1 MKSKV
6 YILIALSLALMVTMA
21 KGGAYVF
28 SPASVLATGKWVKV
42 ETRQAGIYELSHTR
56 LAEMGFSNPD
66 KVSVYGSGGIQMPD
80 RLVQNGR
87 NSVHDDLRQ
96 IPVIHKNGKLYFYA
110 RGLREPVLGSSGFES
125 NSLNIYSQTGHY
137 FLTDSGPAMTLTEP
151 NDVSS
156 FMENAADR
164 SKGYDWRIHEDDR
177 MHGHYKYGNEF
188 WECAL
193 SEGNTLTWNLPVS
206 CMALQSECSTLSR
219 IVYMQTK
226 SGASYN
232 MTMRLGNNNHPASYT
247 GGSTGSS
254 DLLGVP
260 VLIRTNSF
268 TLPKASSVSVGVSLN
283 SSNTDLFYDW
293 TLLTYT
299 KDISMAGTDMVQ
311 ERLYLRPAAQDTG
324 NGYVRIPSGSIVLD
338 VTDPFQPF
346 ALPANAGKAYFKESA
361 VDRTLL
367 AFNPSNS
374 QLIPEN
380 PVNVANQ
387 NLHGLQHQ
395 KYEFLIV
402 AVPEMLEYAEQIA
415 RLHRDHDKI
424 NVAVVTTEQIYNEF
438 SSGNQDPVAVRMLVK
453 LMYES
458 QDNALKNVLLVGPVN
473 SETRGIQVKSTY
485 RYPIIGIQEGGIYSS
500 REPAIVF
507 DYYGNTSDNLLPT
520 QLSGMTVQTGVGVLP
535 IYTETDGERIVSKI
549 KRYLTFIDSDD
560 FAWYVNETITASCTG
575 DDHLHND
582 QAARLGSNL
591 QNYINTATGGR
602 VRNNNFAQEFYSQNS
617 QAPIYT
623 DMLENGK
630 LLSFYVGH
638 AGQSSLSVFYSA
650 PNFARLR
657 NKLPFFMMFA
667 GCDLTVPD
675 YGGRHL
681 GQQVVTDYDNA
692 LIGSFCSTRTAW
704 ASENFN
710 LADYFTKAL
719 FKDRNNNPLARP
731 RTIGEAYAQAKSSIN
746 GANKLVY
753 IYVGDPALTI
763 PLPTRSMECRLTGN
777 LTAYRPGDVV
787 TLSGSIAA
795 KDGDAPFNGKAV
807 LKICQPDQIR
817 SSLTDPAYKLTFQAD
832 LISSVHVSVKDGV
845 FTARIPLSGA
855 VESFMS
861 HDGAASSLN
870 LYVGA
875 YDPSQRLSAAT
886 LVKVPMM
893 KKDEVRT
900 EIPAPGQTD
909 TQAPMVTAEYDAASM
924 SLNVAVS
931 DDVAVIPGVGGA
943 SGLSMRVDNN
953 AITTEAVQ
961 SDDICGTADYETG
974 YFVGHLAD
982 GEHTLTYSARD
993 MAGNATETKTLR
1005 FTISRDNAATLL
1017 STERS
1022 YGIDS
1027 MRFIPVAGTSG
1038 MQLIVMNSDGRI
1050 VFTED
1055 NVEGPV
1061 DWDCSEL
1068 PAGTYTATLRAP
1080 DHRTIRSNTV
1090 TFTLID

>member
-6 YILIALSLALMVTMA
+6 YILIALAVALAADMA
-21 KGGAYVF
+21 HGGAYVF
-28 SPASVLATGKWVKV
+28 SPASALATGKWVKV
-42 ETRQAGIYELSHTR
+42 ETRQAGIYELSHAR

-87 NSVHDDLRQ
+87 NAVSDDLRQ
-96 IPVIHKNGKLYFYA
+96 VPVIHKNGKLYFYA

-125 NSLNIYSQTGHY
+125 NSLNIYSDTGHY
-137 FLTDSGPAMTLTEP
+137 FLTDSGQAMTLTEP
-151 NDVSS
+151 DDASS
-156 FMENAADR
+156 LMENAADR
-164 SKGYDWRIHEDDR
+164 SKGYDWRVHEEDR
-177 MHGHYKYGNEF
+177 MHGHQNYGNEF

-193 SEGNTLTWNLPVS
+193 SEGNTLTWNMPVS

-232 MTMRLGNNNHPASYT
+232 MTMRLGSNNHPSSYT

-268 TLPKASSVSVGVSLN
+268 TLPKASSVSVGVRLN

-299 KDISMAGTDMVQ
+299 KDMSMAGRDMVQ
-311 ERLYLRPAAQDTG
+311 ERLYLRPSAQDTD

-346 ALPANAGKAYFKESA
+346 VLPANAGKAYFKESD

-374 QLIPEN
+374 QLMPEN

-415 RLHRDHDKI
+415 RLHRNHDKI
-424 NVAVVTTEQIYNEF
+424 NVTVVTTEQIYNEF
-438 SSGNQDPVAVRMLVK
+438 SSGNQDPVAVRMMVK
-453 LMYES
+453 MMYES

-473 SETRGIQVKSTY
+473 SETRGIRVKSTY

-520 QLSGMTVQTGVGVLP
+520 QLSGMTMQTGVGVLP
-535 IYTETDGERIVSKI
+535 IYTATDGERVVSKI
-549 KRYLTFIDSDD
+549 KKYLTFIDSDD

-591 QNYINTATGGR
+591 QNYIRTATGGCL
-602 VRNNNFAQEFYSQNS
+602 RNNNFAQEFYTKNS
-617 QAPIYT
+617 QTPVYV
-623 DMLENGK
+623 DMLESGK
-630 LLSFYVGH
+630 LMSYYIGH
-638 AGQSSLSVFYSA
+638 ARYDMTHICPGPEYA
-650 PNFARLR
+650 KLR

-667 GCDLTVPD
+667 GCDLTIPD
-675 YGGRHL
+675 YGDTHL
-681 GQQVVTDYDNA
+681 GTEIVTRFDNA

-710 LADYFTKAL
+710 LADIFSKAL
-719 FKDRNNNPLARP
+719 FRDRSNNPLARP
-731 RTIGEAYAQAKSSIN
+731 RTIGEAYAQAKSSLN

-753 IYVGDPALTI
+753 IYIGDPALTI
-763 PLPTRSMECRLTGN
+763 PLPTRSMECELTGN
-777 LTAYRPGDVV
+777 LSAYRSGDVL

-795 KDGDAPFNGKAV
+795 NDGDAPFNGRAV
-807 LKICQPDQIR
+807 LKLCQPDQIR
-817 SSLTDPAYKLTFQAD
+817 TSLTDPAYKLTFQAD
-832 LISSVHVSVKDGV
+832 LISSANVSVKDGV
-845 FTARIPLSGA
+845 FTARIPLSRA

-861 HDGAASSLN
+861 HDGAVSNLN
-870 LYVGA
+870 LYISA

-909 TQAPMVTAEYDAASM
+909 TQAPTVTAEYDAASM

-931 DDVAVIPGVGGA
+931 DNVAVIPGVGGA
-943 SGLSMRVDNN
+943 SGLSMRIDNGD
-953 AITTEAVQ
+953 ISTEALQ
-961 SDDICGTADYETG
+961 SDDICGTAHYETG

-993 MAGNATETKTLR
+993 MAGNVTDTKTLR
-1005 FTISRDNAATLL
+1005 FTVSRDNTANLL
-1017 STERS
+1017 STSRS

-1027 MRFIPVAGTSG
+1027 MRFIPESGTAG

-1055 NVEGPV
+1055 NVDGPV
-1061 DWDCSEL
+1061 DWDCSDL

-1080 DHRTIRSNTV
+1080 DHRTVRCNTV

>member
-6 YILIALSLALMVTMA
+6 YILIALAVALAADMA
-21 KGGAYVF
+21 HGGAYVF
-28 SPASVLATGKWVKV
+28 SPASALATGKWVKV
-42 ETRQAGIYELSHTR
+42 ETRQAGIYELSHAR

-87 NSVHDDLRQ
+87 NAVSDDLRQ
-96 IPVIHKNGKLYFYA
+96 VPVIHKNGKLYFYA

-125 NSLNIYSQTGHY
+125 NSLNIYSDTGHY
-137 FLTDSGPAMTLTEP
+137 FLTDSGQAMTLTEP
-151 NDVSS
+151 DDASS
-156 FMENAADR
+156 LMENAADR
-164 SKGYDWRIHEDDR
+164 SKGYDWRVHEEDR
-177 MHGHYKYGNEF
+177 MHGHHNYGNEF
-188 WECAL
+188 WECPL
-193 SEGNTLTWNLPVS
+193 SEGNTLTWNMPVS
-206 CMALQSECSTLSR
+206 CMALESECSTLSR

-232 MTMRLGNNNHPASYT
+232 MTMRLGSNNHPSSYT

-254 DLLGVP
+254 ELLGVP

-268 TLPKASSVSVGVSLN
+268 TLPKASSVSVGVRLN

-299 KDISMAGTDMVQ
+299 KDLSMAGRDMVQ
-311 ERLYLRPAAQDTG
+311 ERLYLRPSAQDTD

-338 VTDPFQPF
+338 VTDPFKPF
-346 ALPANAGKAYFKESA
+346 VLPANAGKAYFKESA

-374 QLIPEN
+374 QLMPEN

-415 RLHRDHDKI
+415 RLHRNHDKI

-453 LMYES
+453 MMYES
-458 QDNALKNVLLVGPVN
+458 QGNALKNVLLVGPVN

-485 RYPIIGIQEGGIYSS
+485 RYPIIGIQEGGIYSN

-520 QLSGMTVQTGVGVLP
+520 QFSGMTMQTGVGVLP
-535 IYTETDGERIVSKI
+535 IYTATDGERVVSKI
-549 KRYLTFIDSDD
+549 KKYLTFIDSDD

-582 QAARLGSNL
+582 QATRLGSNL
-591 QNYINTATGGR
+591 QNYIRTATGGCL
-602 VRNNNFAQEFYSQNS
+602 RNNNFAQEFYTKNS
-617 QAPIYT
+617 QTPVYV
-623 DMLENGK
+623 DMLESGK
-630 LLSFYVGH
+630 LMSYYIGH
-638 AGQSSLSVFYSA
+638 ARYDMTHICPGPEYA
-650 PNFARLR
+650 KLR

-667 GCDLTVPD
+667 GCDLTIPD
-675 YGGRHL
+675 YGDTHL
-681 GQQVVTDYDNA
+681 GTEIVTRFDNA

-710 LADYFTKAL
+710 LADSFSKAL
-719 FKDRNNNPLARP
+719 FRDRSNKPLARS
-731 RTIGEAYAQAKSSIN
+731 RTIGEAYAQAKSSLN
-746 GANKLVY
+746 GTNKLVY

-763 PLPTRSMECRLTGN
+763 PLPTRSMECELTGN
-777 LTAYRPGDVV
+777 LSAYRSGDVL

-795 KDGDAPFNGKAV
+795 NDGDAPFNGRAV

-832 LISSVHVSVKDGV
+832 LISSANVSVKDGV
-845 FTARIPLSGA
+845 FTARIPLSRA

-861 HDGAASSLN
+861 HDGAISNLN
-870 LYVGA
+870 LYIGA

-893 KKDEVRT
+893 KAGEVRT
-900 EIPAPGQTD
+900 EIPAPDQTD
-909 TQAPMVTAEYDAASM
+909 TQAPTVTAEYDEASM

-943 SGLSMRVDNN
+943 TGLNMRIDNSD
-953 AITTEAVQ
+953 ISTEALQ
-961 SDDICGTADYETG
+961 SDDICGTAHYETG

-993 MAGNATETKTLR
+993 MAGNVTDTKTLR
-1005 FTISRDNAATLL
+1005 FTVSRDNTANLL
-1017 STERS
+1017 STSRS

-1027 MRFIPVAGTSG
+1027 MRFIPESGTAG

-1055 NVEGPV
+1055 NVDGPV
-1061 DWDCSEL
+1061 DWDCSDL

-1080 DHRTIRSNTV
+1080 DHRTVRCNTV

>member
-6 YILIALSLALMVTMA
+6 YILIALAVALAADMA
-21 KGGAYVF
+21 HGGAYVF
-28 SPASVLATGKWVKV
+28 SPASALATGKWVKV
-42 ETRQAGIYELSHTR
+42 ETRQAGIYELSHAR

-87 NSVHDDLRQ
+87 NAVSDDLRQ
-96 IPVIHKNGKLYFYA
+96 VPVIHKNGKLYFYA

-125 NSLNIYSQTGHY
+125 NSLNIYSDTGHY
-137 FLTDSGPAMTLTEP
+137 FLTDSGQAMTLTEP
-151 NDVSS
+151 DDASS
-156 FMENAADR
+156 LMENAADR
-164 SKGYDWRIHEDDR
+164 SKGYDWRVHEEDR
-177 MHGHYKYGNEF
+177 MHGHHNYGNEF
-188 WECAL
+188 WECPL
-193 SEGNTLTWNLPVS
+193 SEGNTLTWNMPVS

-232 MTMRLGNNNHPASYT
+232 MTMRLGSNNHPSSYT

-254 DLLGVP
+254 ELLGVP

-268 TLPKASSVSVGVSLN
+268 TLPKASSVSVGVRLN

-299 KDISMAGTDMVQ
+299 KDMSMAGRDMVQ
-311 ERLYLRPAAQDTG
+311 ERLYLRPSAQDTD

-346 ALPANAGKAYFKESA
+346 VLPANAGKAYFKESA

-374 QLIPEN
+374 QLMPEN

-415 RLHRDHDKI
+415 RLHRNHDKI
-424 NVAVVTTEQIYNEF
+424 NVTVVTTEQIYNEF
-438 SSGNQDPVAVRMLVK
+438 SSGNQDPVAVRMMVK
-453 LMYES
+453 MMYES

-473 SETRGIQVKSTY
+473 SETRGIRVKSTY

-520 QLSGMTVQTGVGVLP
+520 QLSGMTMQTGVGVLP
-535 IYTETDGERIVSKI
+535 IYTATDGERVVSKI
-549 KRYLTFIDSDD
+549 KKYLTFIDSDD

-591 QNYINTATGGR
+591 QNYIRTATGGCL
-602 VRNNNFAQEFYSQNS
+602 RNNNFAQEFYTKNS
-617 QAPIYT
+617 QTPVYV
-623 DMLENGK
+623 DMLESGK
-630 LLSFYVGH
+630 LMSYYIGH
-638 AGQSSLSVFYSA
+638 ARYDMTHICPGPEYA
-650 PNFARLR
+650 KLR

-667 GCDLTVPD
+667 GCDLTIPD
-675 YGGRHL
+675 YGDTHL
-681 GQQVVTDYDNA
+681 GTEIVTRFDNA

-710 LADYFTKAL
+710 LADSFSKAL
-719 FKDRNNNPLARP
+719 FRDRSNKPLARS
-731 RTIGEAYAQAKSSIN
+731 RTIGEAYAQAKSSLN
-746 GANKLVY
+746 GTNKLVY

-763 PLPTRSMECRLTGN
+763 PLPTRSMECELTGN
-777 LTAYRPGDVV
+777 LSAYRSGDVL

-795 KDGDAPFNGKAV
+795 NDGDAPFNGRAV

-832 LISSVHVSVKDGV
+832 LISSANVSVKDGV
-845 FTARIPLSGA
+845 FTARIPLSRA

-861 HDGAASSLN
+861 HDGAISNLN
-870 LYVGA
+870 LYIGA

-893 KKDEVRT
+893 KAGEVRT
-900 EIPAPGQTD
+900 EIPAPDQTD
-909 TQAPMVTAEYDAASM
+909 TQAPTVTAEYDEASM

-943 SGLSMRVDNN
+943 TGLNMRIDNSD
-953 AITTEAVQ
+953 ISTEALQ
-961 SDDICGTADYETG
+961 SDDICGTAHYETG

-993 MAGNATETKTLR
+993 MAGNVTDTKTLR
-1005 FTISRDNAATLL
+1005 FTVSRNNTANLL
-1017 STERS
+1017 STSRS

-1027 MRFIPVAGTSG
+1027 MRFIPESGTAG

-1055 NVEGPV
+1055 NVDGPV
-1061 DWDCSEL
+1061 DWDCSDL

-1080 DHRTIRSNTV
+1080 DHRTVRCNTV

>member
-6 YILIALSLALMVTMA
+6 YILIALAVALAADMA
-21 KGGAYVF
+21 HGGAYVF
-28 SPASVLATGKWVKV
+28 SPASALATGKWVKV
-42 ETRQAGIYELSHTR
+42 ETRQAGIYELSHAR

-87 NSVHDDLRQ
+87 NAVSDDLRQ
-96 IPVIHKNGKLYFYA
+96 VPVIHKNGKLYFYA

-125 NSLNIYSQTGHY
+125 NSLNIYSDTGHY
-137 FLTDSGPAMTLTEP
+137 FLTDSGQAMTLTEP
-151 NDVSS
+151 DDASS
-156 FMENAADR
+156 LMENAADR
-164 SKGYDWRIHEDDR
+164 SKGYDWRVHEEDR
-177 MHGHYKYGNEF
+177 MHGHHNYGNEF
-188 WECAL
+188 WECPL
-193 SEGNTLTWNLPVS
+193 SEGNTLTWNMPVS

-232 MTMRLGNNNHPASYT
+232 MTMRLGSNNHPSSYT

-254 DLLGVP
+254 ELLGVP

-268 TLPKASSVSVGVSLN
+268 TLPKASSVSVGVRLN

-299 KDISMAGTDMVQ
+299 KDLSMAGRDMVQ
-311 ERLYLRPAAQDTG
+311 ERLYLRPSAQDTD

-346 ALPANAGKAYFKESA
+346 VLPANAGKAYFKESA

-374 QLIPEN
+374 QLMPEN

-415 RLHRDHDKI
+415 RLHRNHDKI
-424 NVAVVTTEQIYNEF
+424 NVTVVTTEQIYNEF
-438 SSGNQDPVAVRMLVK
+438 SSGNQDPVAVRMMVK
-453 LMYES
+453 MMYES

-473 SETRGIQVKSTY
+473 SETRGIRVKSTY
-485 RYPIIGIQEGGIYSS
+485 RYPIIGIQEGGIYSN

-520 QLSGMTVQTGVGVLP
+520 QFSGMTMQTGVGVLP
-535 IYTETDGERIVSKI
+535 IYTATDGERVVSKI
-549 KRYLTFIDSDD
+549 KKYLTFIDSDD

-591 QNYINTATGGR
+591 QNYIRTATGGCL
-602 VRNNNFAQEFYSQNS
+602 RNNNFAQEFYTKNS
-617 QAPIYT
+617 QTPVYV
-623 DMLENGK
+623 DMLESGK
-630 LLSFYVGH
+630 LMSYYIGH
-638 AGQSSLSVFYSA
+638 ARYDMTHICPGPEYA
-650 PNFARLR
+650 KLR

-667 GCDLTVPD
+667 GCDLTIPD
-675 YGGRHL
+675 YGDTHL
-681 GQQVVTDYDNA
+681 GTEIVTRFDNA

-710 LADYFTKAL
+710 LADSFSKAL
-719 FKDRNNNPLARP
+719 FRDRSNNPLARP
-731 RTIGEAYAQAKSSIN
+731 RTIGEAYAQAKSSLN
-746 GANKLVY
+746 GTNKLVY

-763 PLPTRSMECRLTGN
+763 PLPTRSMECELTGN
-777 LTAYRPGDVV
+777 LSAYRSGDVL

-795 KDGDAPFNGKAV
+795 NDGDAPFNGRAV

-832 LISSVHVSVKDGV
+832 LISSANVSVKDGV
-845 FTARIPLSGA
+845 FTARIPLSRA

-861 HDGAASSLN
+861 HDGAISNLN
-870 LYVGA
+870 LYIGA

-893 KKDEVRT
+893 KAGEVRT
-900 EIPAPGQTD
+900 ETPAPDQTD
-909 TQAPMVTAEYDAASM
+909 TQAPTVTAEYDEASM

-943 SGLSMRVDNN
+943 TGLNMRIDNSD
-953 AITTEAVQ
+953 ISTEALQ
-961 SDDICGTADYETG
+961 SDDICGTAHYETG

-993 MAGNATETKTLR
+993 MAGNVTDTKTLR
-1005 FTISRDNAATLL
+1005 FTVSRDNTANLL
-1017 STERS
+1017 STSRS

-1027 MRFIPVAGTSG
+1027 MRFIPESGTAG

-1055 NVEGPV
+1055 NVDGPV
-1061 DWDCSEL
+1061 DWDCSDL

-1080 DHRTIRSNTV
+1080 DHRTVRCNTV

>member
-6 YILIALSLALMVTMA
+6 YILIALAVALAADMA
-21 KGGAYVF
+21 HGGAYVF
-28 SPASVLATGKWVKV
+28 SPASALATGKWVKV
-42 ETRQAGIYELSHTR
+42 ETRQAGIYELSHAR

-87 NSVHDDLRQ
+87 NAVSDDLRQ
-96 IPVIHKNGKLYFYA
+96 VPVIHKNGKLYFYA

-125 NSLNIYSQTGHY
+125 NSLNIYSDTGHY
-137 FLTDSGPAMTLTEP
+137 FLTDSGQAMTLTEP
-151 NDVSS
+151 DDASS
-156 FMENAADR
+156 LMENAADR
-164 SKGYDWRIHEDDR
+164 SKGYDWRVHEEDR
-177 MHGHYKYGNEF
+177 MHGHHNYGNEF

-193 SEGNTLTWNLPVS
+193 SEGNTLTWNMPVS

-232 MTMRLGNNNHPASYT
+232 MTMRLGSNNHPSSYT

-254 DLLGVP
+254 ELLGVP

-268 TLPKASSVSVGVSLN
+268 TLPKASSVSVGVRLN

-299 KDISMAGTDMVQ
+299 KDLSMAGSDMVQ
-311 ERLYLRPAAQDTG
+311 ERLYLRPSAQDTD

-346 ALPANAGKAYFKESA
+346 VLPANAGKAYFKESA

-374 QLIPEN
+374 QLLPEN

-387 NLHGLQHQ
+387 NLHGLQNQ

-402 AVPEMLEYAEQIA
+402 AVPKMLEYAEQIA
-415 RLHRDHDKI
+415 RLHRDHDRI

-453 LMYES
+453 MMYES
-458 QDNALKNVLLVGPVN
+458 QGNALKNVLLVGPVN

-485 RYPIIGIQEGGIYSS
+485 RYPIIGIQEGGIYSN

-520 QLSGMTVQTGVGVLP
+520 QFSGMTMQTGVGVLP
-535 IYTETDGERIVSKI
+535 IYTATDGERVVSKI
-549 KRYLTFIDSDD
+549 KKYLTFIDSDD

-591 QNYINTATGGR
+591 QNYIRTATGGCL
-602 VRNNNFAQEFYSQNS
+602 RNNNFAQEFYTKNS
-617 QAPIYT
+617 QTPVYV
-623 DMLENGK
+623 DMLESGK
-630 LLSFYVGH
+630 LMSYYIGH
-638 AGQSSLSVFYSA
+638 ARYDMTHICPGPEYA
-650 PNFARLR
+650 KLR

-667 GCDLTVPD
+667 GCDLTIPD
-675 YGGRHL
+675 YGDTHL
-681 GQQVVTDYDNA
+681 GTEIVTRFDNA

-710 LADYFTKAL
+710 LADSFSKAL
-719 FKDRNNNPLARP
+719 FRDRSNKPLARS
-731 RTIGEAYAQAKSSIN
+731 RTIGEAYAQAKSSLN
-746 GANKLVY
+746 GTNKLVY

-763 PLPTRSMECRLTGN
+763 PLPTRSMECELTGN
-777 LTAYRPGDVV
+777 LSAYRSGDVL

-795 KDGDAPFNGKAV
+795 NDGDAPFNGRAV

-832 LISSVHVSVKDGV
+832 LISSANVSVKDGV
-845 FTARIPLSGA
+845 FTARIPLSRA

-861 HDGAASSLN
+861 HDGAISNLN
-870 LYVGA
+870 LYIGA

-893 KKDEVRT
+893 KAGEVRT
-900 EIPAPGQTD
+900 ETPAPDQTD
-909 TQAPMVTAEYDAASM
+909 TQAPTVTAEYDEASM

-943 SGLSMRVDNN
+943 TGLNMRIDNSD
-953 AITTEAVQ
+953 ISTEALQ
-961 SDDICGTADYETG
+961 SDDICGTAHYETG

-993 MAGNATETKTLR
+993 MAGNVTDTKTLR
-1005 FTISRDNAATLL
+1005 FTVSRDNTANLL
-1017 STERS
+1017 STSRS

-1027 MRFIPVAGTSG
+1027 MRFIPESGTDG

-1055 NVEGPV
+1055 NVDGPV
-1061 DWDCSEL
+1061 DWDCSDL

-1080 DHRTIRSNTV
+1080 DHRTVRCNTV

>member
-6 YILIALSLALMVTMA
+6 YILIALAVALAADMA
-21 KGGAYVF
+21 HGGAYVF
-28 SPASVLATGKWVKV
+28 SPASALATGKWVKV
-42 ETRQAGIYELSHTR
+42 ETRQAGIYELSHAR

-87 NSVHDDLRQ
+87 NAVSDDLRQ
-96 IPVIHKNGKLYFYA
+96 VPVIHKNGKLYFYA

-125 NSLNIYSQTGHY
+125 NSLNIYSDTGHY
-137 FLTDSGPAMTLTEP
+137 FLTDSGQAMTLTEP
-151 NDVSS
+151 DDASS
-156 FMENAADR
+156 LMENAADR
-164 SKGYDWRIHEDDR
+164 SKGYDWRVHEEDR
-177 MHGHYKYGNEF
+177 MHGHHNYGNEF

-193 SEGNTLTWNLPVS
+193 SEGNTLTWNMPVS

-232 MTMRLGNNNHPASYT
+232 MTMRLGSNNHPSSYT

-254 DLLGVP
+254 VLLGVP

-268 TLPKASSVSVGVSLN
+268 TLPKASSVSVGVRLN

-299 KDISMAGTDMVQ
+299 KDLSMAGMDMVQ
-311 ERLYLRPAAQDTG
+311 ERLYLRPSAQDTD

-346 ALPANAGKAYFKESA
+346 VLPANAGKAYFKESA

-374 QLIPEN
+374 QLMPEN

-415 RLHRDHDKI
+415 RLHRNHDKI
-424 NVAVVTTEQIYNEF
+424 NVTVVTTEQIYNEF
-438 SSGNQDPVAVRMLVK
+438 SSGNQDPVAVRMMVK
-453 LMYES
+453 MMYES

-473 SETRGIQVKSTY
+473 SETRGIRVKSTY

-520 QLSGMTVQTGVGVLP
+520 QLSGMTMQTGVGVLP
-535 IYTETDGERIVSKI
+535 IYTATDGERVVSKI
-549 KRYLTFIDSDD
+549 KKYLTFIDSDD

-591 QNYINTATGGR
+591 QNYIRTATGGCL
-602 VRNNNFAQEFYSQNS
+602 RNNNFAQEFYTKNS
-617 QAPIYT
+617 QTPVYV
-623 DMLENGK
+623 DMLESGK
-630 LLSFYVGH
+630 LMSYYIGH
-638 AGQSSLSVFYSA
+638 ARYDMTHICPGPEYA
-650 PNFARLR
+650 KLR

-667 GCDLTVPD
+667 GCDLTIPD
-675 YGGRHL
+675 YGDTHL
-681 GQQVVTDYDNA
+681 GTEIVTRFDNA

-710 LADYFTKAL
+710 LADSFSKAL
-719 FKDRNNNPLARP
+719 FRDRSNKPLARS
-731 RTIGEAYAQAKSSIN
+731 RTIGEAYAQAKSSLN
-746 GANKLVY
+746 GTNKLVY

-763 PLPTRSMECRLTGN
+763 PLPTRSMECELTGN
-777 LTAYRPGDVV
+777 LSAYRSGDVL

-795 KDGDAPFNGKAV
+795 NDGDAPFNGRAV

-832 LISSVHVSVKDGV
+832 LISSANVSVKDGV
-845 FTARIPLSGA
+845 FTARIPLSRA

-861 HDGAASSLN
+861 HDGAISNLN
-870 LYVGA
+870 LYIGA

-893 KKDEVRT
+893 KAGEVRT
-900 EIPAPGQTD
+900 ETPAPDQTD
-909 TQAPMVTAEYDAASM
+909 TQAPTVTAEYDEASM

-943 SGLSMRVDNN
+943 TGLNMRIDNSD
-953 AITTEAVQ
+953 ISTEALQ
-961 SDDICGTADYETG
+961 SDDICGTAHYETG

-993 MAGNATETKTLR
+993 MAGNVTDTKTLR
-1005 FTISRDNAATLL
+1005 FTVSRDNTANLL
-1017 STERS
+1017 STSRS

-1027 MRFIPVAGTSG
+1027 MRFIPESGTAG

-1055 NVEGPV
+1055 NVDGPV
-1061 DWDCSEL
+1061 DWDCSDL

-1080 DHRTIRSNTV
+1080 DHRTVRCNTV

>member
-6 YILIALSLALMVTMA
+6 YILIALAVALAADMA
-21 KGGAYVF
+21 HGGAYVF
-28 SPASVLATGKWVKV
+28 SPASALATGKWVKV
-42 ETRQAGIYELSHTR
+42 ETRQAGIYELSHAR

-87 NSVHDDLRQ
+87 NAVSDDLRQ
-96 IPVIHKNGKLYFYA
+96 VPVIHKNGKLYFYA

-125 NSLNIYSQTGHY
+125 NSLNIYSDTGHY
-137 FLTDSGPAMTLTEP
+137 FLTDSGQAMTLTEP
-151 NDVSS
+151 DDASS
-156 FMENAADR
+156 LMENAADR
-164 SKGYDWRIHEDDR
+164 SKGYDWRVHEEDR
-177 MHGHYKYGNEF
+177 MHGHHNYGNEF

-193 SEGNTLTWNLPVS
+193 SEGNTLTWNMPVS

-232 MTMRLGNNNHPASYT
+232 MTMRLGSNNHPSSYT

-268 TLPKASSVSVGVSLN
+268 TLPKASSVSVGVRLN

-299 KDISMAGTDMVQ
+299 KDMSMAGRDMVQ
-311 ERLYLRPAAQDTG
+311 ERLYLRPSAQDTD

-346 ALPANAGKAYFKESA
+346 VLPANAGKAYFKESA

-374 QLIPEN
+374 QLMPEN

-415 RLHRDHDKI
+415 RLHRNHDKT
-424 NVAVVTTEQIYNEF
+424 NVTVVTTEQIYNEF
-438 SSGNQDPVAVRMLVK
+438 SSGNQDPVAVRMMVK
-453 LMYES
+453 MMYES

-473 SETRGIQVKSTY
+473 SETRGIRVKSTY

-520 QLSGMTVQTGVGVLP
+520 QLSGMTMQTGVGVLP
-535 IYTETDGERIVSKI
+535 IYTATDGERVVSKI
-549 KRYLTFIDSDD
+549 KKYLTFIDSDD

-591 QNYINTATGGR
+591 QNYIRTATGGCL
-602 VRNNNFAQEFYSQNS
+602 RNNNFAQEFYTKNS
-617 QAPIYT
+617 QTPVYV
-623 DMLENGK
+623 DMLESGK
-630 LLSFYVGH
+630 LMSYYIGH
-638 AGQSSLSVFYSA
+638 ARYDMTHICPGPEYA
-650 PNFARLR
+650 KLR

-667 GCDLTVPD
+667 GCYLTIPD
-675 YGGRHL
+675 YGDTHL
-681 GQQVVTDYDNA
+681 GTEIVTRFDNA

-710 LADYFTKAL
+710 LADSFSKAL
-719 FKDRNNNPLARP
+719 FRDRSNKPLARS
-731 RTIGEAYAQAKSSIN
+731 RTIGEAYAQAKSSLN
-746 GANKLVY
+746 GTNKLVY

-763 PLPTRSMECRLTGN
+763 PLPTRSMECELTGN
-777 LTAYRPGDVV
+777 LSAYRSGDVL

-795 KDGDAPFNGKAV
+795 NDGDAPFNGRAV

-832 LISSVHVSVKDGV
+832 LISSANVSVKDGV
-845 FTARIPLSGA
+845 FTARIPLSRA

-861 HDGAASSLN
+861 HDGAISNLN
-870 LYVGA
+870 LYIGA

-893 KKDEVRT
+893 KAGEVRT
-900 EIPAPGQTD
+900 EIPAPDQTD
-909 TQAPMVTAEYDAASM
+909 TQAPTVTAEYDEASM

-943 SGLSMRVDNN
+943 TGLNMRIDNSD
-953 AITTEAVQ
+953 ISTEALQ
-961 SDDICGTADYETG
+961 SDDICGTAHYETG

-993 MAGNATETKTLR
+993 MAGNVTDTKTLR
-1005 FTISRDNAATLL
+1005 FTVSRDNTANLL
-1017 STERS
+1017 STSRS

-1027 MRFIPVAGTSG
+1027 MRFIPESGTAG

-1055 NVEGPV
+1055 NVDGPV
-1061 DWDCSEL
+1061 DWDCSDL

-1080 DHRTIRSNTV
+1080 DHRTVRCNTV

>member
-6 YILIALSLALMVTMA
+6 YILIALAVALAADMA
-21 KGGAYVF
+21 HGGAYVF
-28 SPASVLATGKWVKV
+28 SPASALATGKWVKV
-42 ETRQAGIYELSHTR
+42 ETRQAGIYELSHAR

-87 NSVHDDLRQ
+87 NAVSDDLRQ
-96 IPVIHKNGKLYFYA
+96 VPVIHKNGKLYFYA

-125 NSLNIYSQTGHY
+125 NSLNIYSDTGHY
-137 FLTDSGPAMTLTEP
+137 FLTDSGQAMTLTEP
-151 NDVSS
+151 DDASS
-156 FMENAADR
+156 LMENAADR
-164 SKGYDWRIHEDDR
+164 SKGYDWRVHEEDR
-177 MHGHYKYGNEF
+177 MHGHHNYGNEF

-193 SEGNTLTWNLPVS
+193 SEGNTLTWNMPVS

-232 MTMRLGNNNHPASYT
+232 MTMRLGSNNHPSSYT

-254 DLLGVP
+254 VLLGVP

-268 TLPKASSVSVGVSLN
+268 TLPKASSVSVGVRLN

-299 KDISMAGTDMVQ
+299 KDLSMAGSDMVQ
-311 ERLYLRPAAQDTG
+311 ERLYLRPSAQDTD

-346 ALPANAGKAYFKESA
+346 VLPANAGKAYFKESA

-374 QLIPEN
+374 QLLPEN

-387 NLHGLQHQ
+387 NLHGLQNQ

-402 AVPEMLEYAEQIA
+402 AVPKMLEYAEQIA
-415 RLHRDHDKI
+415 RLHRDHDRI

-453 LMYES
+453 MMYES
-458 QDNALKNVLLVGPVN
+458 QGNALKNVLLVGPVN

-485 RYPIIGIQEGGIYSS
+485 RYSIIGIQEGGIYSN

-520 QLSGMTVQTGVGVLP
+520 QFSGMTMQTGVGVLP
-535 IYTETDGERIVSKI
+535 IYTATDGERVVSKI
-549 KRYLTFIDSDD
+549 KKYLTFIDSDD

-591 QNYINTATGGR
+591 QNYIRTATGGCL
-602 VRNNNFAQEFYSQNS
+602 RNNNFAQEFYTKNS
-617 QAPIYT
+617 QTPVYV
-623 DMLENGK
+623 DMLESGK
-630 LLSFYVGH
+630 LMSYYIGH
-638 AGQSSLSVFYSA
+638 ARYDMTHICPGPEYA
-650 PNFARLR
+650 KLR

-667 GCDLTVPD
+667 GCDLTIPD
-675 YGGRHL
+675 YGDTHL
-681 GQQVVTDYDNA
+681 GTEIVTRFDNA

-710 LADYFTKAL
+710 LADSFSKAL
-719 FKDRNNNPLARP
+719 FRDRSNKPLARS
-731 RTIGEAYAQAKSSIN
+731 RTIGEAYAQAKSSLN
-746 GANKLVY
+746 GTNKLVY

-763 PLPTRSMECRLTGN
+763 PLPTRSMECELTGN
-777 LTAYRPGDVV
+777 LSAYRSGDVL

-795 KDGDAPFNGKAV
+795 NDGDAPFNGRAV

-832 LISSVHVSVKDGV
+832 LISSANVSVKDGV
-845 FTARIPLSGA
+845 FTARIPLSRA

-861 HDGAASSLN
+861 HDGAISNLN
-870 LYVGA
+870 LYIGA

-893 KKDEVRT
+893 KAGEVRT
-900 EIPAPGQTD
+900 EIPAPDQTD
-909 TQAPMVTAEYDAASM
+909 TQAPTVTAEYDEASM

-943 SGLSMRVDNN
+943 TGLNMRIDNSD
-953 AITTEAVQ
+953 ISTEALQ
-961 SDDICGTADYETG
+961 SDDICGTAHYETG

-993 MAGNATETKTLR
+993 MAGNVTDTKTLR
-1005 FTISRDNAATLL
+1005 FTVSRDNTANLL
-1017 STERS
+1017 STSRS

-1027 MRFIPVAGTSG
+1027 MRFIPESGTAG

-1055 NVEGPV
+1055 NVDGPV
-1061 DWDCSEL
+1061 DWDCSDL

-1080 DHRTIRSNTV
+1080 DHRTVRCNTV

>member
-6 YILIALSLALMVTMA
+6 YILITLAMTLLADMA
-21 KGGAYVF
+21 QGGSYVF
-28 SPASVLATGKWVKV
+28 SPESVLATGKWVKV
-42 ETRQAGIYELSHTR
+42 ETRQAGIYELSHAQ
-56 LAEMGFSNPD
+56 LVEMGFNSPE
-66 KVSVYGSGGIQMPD
+66 KVSVYGSGGVQMPD

-87 NSVHDDLRQ
+87 NSVPDDLRQ

-125 NSLNIYSQTGHY
+125 NTLNIYSQTGHY
-137 FLTDSGPAMTLTEP
+137 FLTDSGRPMTLTES
-151 NDVSS
+151 DDTSDYT
-156 FMENAADR
+156 ENAADR

-232 MTMRLGNNNHPASYT
+232 MTLRLGNNNHPASYT

-254 DLLGVP
+254 DLLGIP

-268 TLPKASSVSVGVSLN
+268 TIPKASSITVGVNLN

-299 KDISMAGTDMVQ
+299 KDMSLARTDMVQ

-324 NGYVRIPSGSIVLD
+324 NGYVRIPLGSIVLD
-338 VTDPFQPF
+338 VTDPFNPF

-367 AFNPSNS
+367 AFNPSNT
-374 QLIPEN
+374 QLVPEN
-380 PVNVANQ
+380 PVNIANQ

-453 LMYES
+453 MMYES

-473 SETRGIQVKSTY
+473 SETRGIRVKSTY

-520 QLSGMTVQTGVGVLP
+520 QLSGMTLQTGVGVLP
-535 IYTETDGERIVSKI
+535 IYTATDGERVVSKI
-549 KRYLTFIDSDD
+549 KKYLTFIDSDD

-591 QNYINTATGGR
+591 QNYIRTATGGCL
-602 VRNNNFAQEFYSQNS
+602 RNNNFAQEFYTKNS
-617 QAPIYT
+617 QTPVYV
-623 DMLENGK
+623 DMLESGK
-630 LLSFYVGH
+630 LMSYYIGH
-638 AGQSSLSVFYSA
+638 ARYDMTNICPG
-650 PNFARLR
+650 PEFAKLR

-667 GCDLTVPD
+667 GCDLTIPD
-675 YGGRHL
+675 YGDTHL
-681 GQQVVTDYDNA
+681 GTEIVTRFDNA
-692 LIGSFCSTRTAW
+692 VIGSFCSTRTAW

-710 LADYFTKAL
+710 LADSFSKAL
-719 FKDRNNNPLARP
+719 FRDRSNKPLARP
-731 RTIGEAYAQAKSSIN
+731 RTIGEAYAQAKSSLN
-746 GANKLVY
+746 GTNKLVY

-763 PLPTRSMECRLTGN
+763 PLPTRSMECELTGN
-777 LTAYRPGDVV
+777 LSAYRSGDVL

-795 KDGDAPFNGKAV
+795 NDGDAPFNGRAV
-807 LKICQPDQIR
+807 LKLCQPDQIR
-817 SSLTDPAYKLTFQAD
+817 TSLTDPAYKLTFQAD
-832 LISSVHVSVKDGV
+832 LISSANVSVKDGV
-845 FTARIPLSGA
+845 FTARIPLSRA

-861 HDGAASSLN
+861 HDGAVSNLN
-870 LYVGA
+870 LYISA
-875 YDPSQRLSAAT
+875 YDPSQRLSTAT

-909 TQAPMVTAEYDAASM
+909 TQAPTVTAEYDAASM

-943 SGLSMRVDNN
+943 SGLSMRIDNGD
-953 AITTEAVQ
+953 ISTEAVQ
-961 SDDICGTADYETG
+961 SDDICGTAHYETG

-1005 FTISRDNAATLL
+1005 FTVSRDNAVTLL
-1017 STERS
+1017 GTSRS

-1027 MRFIPVAGTSG
+1027 MRFIPESGAAG

-1055 NVEGPV
+1055 NVDGPV
-1061 DWDCSEL
+1061 DWDCSDL

-1080 DHRTIRSNTV
+1080 DHRTVRCNIV

>member
-6 YILIALSLALMVTMA
+6 YILIALAVALAADMA
-21 KGGAYVF
+21 HGGAYVF
-28 SPASVLATGKWVKV
+28 SPASALATGKWVKV
-42 ETRQAGIYELSHTR
+42 ETRQAGIYELSHAR

-87 NSVHDDLRQ
+87 NAVSDDLRQ
-96 IPVIHKNGKLYFYA
+96 VPVIHKNGKLYFYA

-125 NSLNIYSQTGHY
+125 NSLNIYSDTGHY
-137 FLTDSGPAMTLTEP
+137 FLTDSGQAMTLTEP
-151 NDVSS
+151 DDASS
-156 FMENAADR
+156 LMENAADR
-164 SKGYDWRIHEDDR
+164 SKGYDWRVHEEDR
-177 MHGHYKYGNEF
+177 MHGHHNYGNEF

-193 SEGNTLTWNLPVS
+193 SEGNTLTWNMPVS

-232 MTMRLGNNNHPASYT
+232 MTMRLGSNNHPSSYT

-268 TLPKASSVSVGVSLN
+268 TLPKASSVSVGVRLN

-299 KDISMAGTDMVQ
+299 KDLSMAGRDMVQ
-311 ERLYLRPAAQDTG
+311 ERLYLRPSAQDTD

-346 ALPANAGKAYFKESA
+346 VLPANAGKAYFKESA

-374 QLIPEN
+374 QLMPEN

-415 RLHRDHDKI
+415 RLHRNHDKI
-424 NVAVVTTEQIYNEF
+424 NVTVVTTEQIYNEF
-438 SSGNQDPVAVRMLVK
+438 SSGNQDPVAVRMMVK
-453 LMYES
+453 MMYES
-458 QDNALKNVLLVGPVN
+458 QDNALNNVLLVGPVN
-473 SETRGIQVKSTY
+473 SETRGIRVKSTY

-507 DYYGNTSDNLLPT
+507 DYYGNTSDNLLTT
-520 QLSGMTVQTGVGVLP
+520 QLSGMTMQTGVGVLP
-535 IYTETDGERIVSKI
+535 IYTATDGERVVSKI
-549 KRYLTFIDSDD
+549 KKYLTFIDSDD

-591 QNYINTATGGR
+591 QNYIRTATGGCL
-602 VRNNNFAQEFYSQNS
+602 RNNNFAQEFYTKNS
-617 QAPIYT
+617 QTPVYV
-623 DMLENGK
+623 DMLESGK
-630 LLSFYVGH
+630 LMSYYIGH
-638 AGQSSLSVFYSA
+638 ARYDMTHICPGPEYA
-650 PNFARLR
+650 KLR

-667 GCDLTVPD
+667 GCDLTIPD
-675 YGGRHL
+675 YGDTHL
-681 GQQVVTDYDNA
+681 GTEIVTRFDNA

-710 LADYFTKAL
+710 LADSFSKAL
-719 FKDRNNNPLARP
+719 FRDRSNKPLARS
-731 RTIGEAYAQAKSSIN
+731 RTIGEAYAQAKSSLN
-746 GANKLVY
+746 GTNKLVY

-763 PLPTRSMECRLTGN
+763 PLPTRSMECELTGN
-777 LTAYRPGDVV
+777 LSAYRSGDVL

-795 KDGDAPFNGKAV
+795 NDGDAPFNGRAV

-832 LISSVHVSVKDGV
+832 LISSANVSVKDGV
-845 FTARIPLSGA
+845 FTARIPLSRA

-861 HDGAASSLN
+861 HDGAISNLN
-870 LYVGA
+870 LYIGA

-893 KKDEVRT
+893 KAGEVRT
-900 EIPAPGQTD
+900 EIPAPDQTD
-909 TQAPMVTAEYDAASM
+909 TQAPTVTAEYDEASM

-943 SGLSMRVDNN
+943 TGLNMRIDNSD
-953 AITTEAVQ
+953 ISTEALQ
-961 SDDICGTADYETG
+961 SDDICGTAHYETG

-993 MAGNATETKTLR
+993 MAGNVTDTKTLR
-1005 FTISRDNAATLL
+1005 FTVSRDNTANLL
-1017 STERS
+1017 STSRS

-1027 MRFIPVAGTSG
+1027 MRFIPESGTAG

-1055 NVEGPV
+1055 NVDGPV
-1061 DWDCSEL
+1061 DWDCSDL

-1080 DHRTIRSNTV
+1080 DHRTVRCNTV

>member
-6 YILIALSLALMVTMA
+6 YILIALAVALAADMA
-21 KGGAYVF
+21 HGGAYVF
-28 SPASVLATGKWVKV
+28 SPASALATGKWVKV
-42 ETRQAGIYELSHTR
+42 ETRQAGIYELSHAR

-87 NSVHDDLRQ
+87 NAVSDDLRQ
-96 IPVIHKNGKLYFYA
+96 VPVIHKNGKLYFYA

-125 NSLNIYSQTGHY
+125 NSLNIYSDTGHY
-137 FLTDSGPAMTLTEP
+137 FLTDSGQAMTLTEP
-151 NDVSS
+151 DDASS
-156 FMENAADR
+156 LMENAADR
-164 SKGYDWRIHEDDR
+164 SKGYDWRVHEEDR
-177 MHGHYKYGNEF
+177 MHGHHNYGNEF
-188 WECAL
+188 WECPL
-193 SEGNTLTWNLPVS
+193 SEGNTLTWNMPVS

-232 MTMRLGNNNHPASYT
+232 MTMRLGSNNHPSSYT

-254 DLLGVP
+254 ELLGVP

-268 TLPKASSVSVGVSLN
+268 TLPKASSVSVGVRLN

-299 KDISMAGTDMVQ
+299 KDMSMAGRDMVQ
-311 ERLYLRPAAQDTG
+311 ERLYLRPSAQDTD

-346 ALPANAGKAYFKESA
+346 VLPANAGKAYFKESA

-374 QLIPEN
+374 QLMPEN

-415 RLHRDHDKI
+415 RLHRNHDKI
-424 NVAVVTTEQIYNEF
+424 NVTVVTTEQIYNEF
-438 SSGNQDPVAVRMLVK
+438 SSGNQDPVAVRMMVK
-453 LMYES
+453 MMYES

-473 SETRGIQVKSTY
+473 SETRGIRVKSTY

-520 QLSGMTVQTGVGVLP
+520 QLSGMTMQTGVGVLP
-535 IYTETDGERIVSKI
+535 IYTATDGERVVSKI
-549 KRYLTFIDSDD
+549 KKYLTFIDSDD

-591 QNYINTATGGR
+591 QNYIRTATGGCL
-602 VRNNNFAQEFYSQNS
+602 RNNNFAQEFYTKNS
-617 QAPIYT
+617 QTPVYV
-623 DMLENGK
+623 DMLESGK
-630 LLSFYVGH
+630 LMSYYIGH
-638 AGQSSLSVFYSA
+638 ARYDMTHICPGPEYA
-650 PNFARLR
+650 KLR

-667 GCDLTVPD
+667 GCDLTIPD
-675 YGGRHL
+675 YGDTHL
-681 GQQVVTDYDNA
+681 GTEIVTRFDNA

-710 LADYFTKAL
+710 LADSFSKAL
-719 FKDRNNNPLARP
+719 FRDRSNKPLARS
-731 RTIGEAYAQAKSSIN
+731 RTIGEAYAQAKSSLN
-746 GANKLVY
+746 GTNKLVY

-763 PLPTRSMECRLTGN
+763 PLPTRSMECELTGN
-777 LTAYRPGDVV
+777 LSAYRSGDVL

-795 KDGDAPFNGKAV
+795 NDGDAPFNGRAV

-832 LISSVHVSVKDGV
+832 LISSANVSVKDGV
-845 FTARIPLSGA
+845 FTARIPLSRA

-861 HDGAASSLN
+861 HDGAISNLN
-870 LYVGA
+870 LYIGA

-893 KKDEVRT
+893 KAGEVRT
-900 EIPAPGQTD
+900 ETPAPDQTD
-909 TQAPMVTAEYDAASM
+909 TQAPTVTAEYDEASM

-943 SGLSMRVDNN
+943 TGLNMRIDNSD
-953 AITTEAVQ
+953 ISTEALQ
-961 SDDICGTADYETG
+961 SDDICGTAHYETG

-993 MAGNATETKTLR
+993 MAGNVTDTKTLR
-1005 FTISRDNAATLL
+1005 FTVSRDNTANLL
-1017 STERS
+1017 STSRS

-1027 MRFIPVAGTSG
+1027 MRFIPESGTAG

-1055 NVEGPV
+1055 NVDGPV
-1061 DWDCSEL
+1061 DWDCSDL

-1080 DHRTIRSNTV
+1080 DHRTVRCNTV

>member
-6 YILIALSLALMVTMA
+6 YILIALAVALATDMA
-21 KGGAYVF
+21 HGGAYVF
-28 SPASVLATGKWVKV
+28 SPASALATGKWVKV
-42 ETRQAGIYELSHTR
+42 ETRQAGIYELSHAR

-87 NSVHDDLRQ
+87 NAVSDDLRQ
-96 IPVIHKNGKLYFYA
+96 VPVIHKNGKLYFYA

-125 NSLNIYSQTGHY
+125 NSLNIYSDTGHY
-137 FLTDSGPAMTLTEP
+137 FLTDSGQAMTLTEP
-151 NDVSS
+151 DDASS
-156 FMENAADR
+156 LMENAADR
-164 SKGYDWRIHEDDR
+164 SKGYDWRVHEEDR
-177 MHGHYKYGNEF
+177 MHGHQNYGNEF

-193 SEGNTLTWNLPVS
+193 SEGNTLTWNMPVS

-219 IVYMQTK
+219 IVYMQTN

-232 MTMRLGNNNHPASYT
+232 MTMRLGSNNHPSSYT

-268 TLPKASSVSVGVSLN
+268 TLPKASSVSVGVRLN

-299 KDISMAGTDMVQ
+299 KDLSMAGRDMVQ
-311 ERLYLRPAAQDTG
+311 ERLYLRPSAQDTD

-346 ALPANAGKAYFKESA
+346 VLPANAGKAYFKESA

-374 QLIPEN
+374 QLMPEN

-415 RLHRDHDKI
+415 RLHRNHDKI
-424 NVAVVTTEQIYNEF
+424 NVTVVTTEQIYNEF
-438 SSGNQDPVAVRMLVK
+438 SSGNQDPVAVRMMVK
-453 LMYES
+453 MMYES

-473 SETRGIQVKSTY
+473 SETRGIRVKSTY

-520 QLSGMTVQTGVGVLP
+520 QLSGMTMQTGVGVLP
-535 IYTETDGERIVSKI
+535 IYTATDGERVVSKI
-549 KRYLTFIDSDD
+549 KKYLTFIDSDD

-591 QNYINTATGGR
+591 QNYIRTATGGCL
-602 VRNNNFAQEFYSQNS
+602 RNNNFAQEFYTKNS
-617 QAPIYT
+617 QTPVYV
-623 DMLENGK
+623 DMLESGK
-630 LLSFYVGH
+630 LMSYYIGH
-638 AGQSSLSVFYSA
+638 ARYDMTHICPGPEYA
-650 PNFARLR
+650 KLR

-667 GCDLTVPD
+667 GCDLTIPD
-675 YGGRHL
+675 YGDTHL
-681 GQQVVTDYDNA
+681 GTEIVTRFDNA

-710 LADYFTKAL
+710 LADSFSKAL
-719 FKDRNNNPLARP
+719 FRDRSNKPLARS
-731 RTIGEAYAQAKSSIN
+731 RTIGEAYAQAKSSLN
-746 GANKLVY
+746 GTNKLVY

-763 PLPTRSMECRLTGN
+763 PLPTRSMECELTGN
-777 LTAYRPGDVV
+777 LSAYRSGDVL

-795 KDGDAPFNGKAV
+795 NDGDAPFNGRAV

-832 LISSVHVSVKDGV
+832 LISSANVSVKDGV
-845 FTARIPLSGA
+845 FTARIPLSRA

-861 HDGAASSLN
+861 HDGAISNLN
-870 LYVGA
+870 LYIGA

-893 KKDEVRT
+893 KAGEVRT
-900 EIPAPGQTD
+900 ETPAPDQTD
-909 TQAPMVTAEYDAASM
+909 TQAPTVTAEYDEASM

-943 SGLSMRVDNN
+943 TGLNMRIDNSD
-953 AITTEAVQ
+953 ISTEALQ
-961 SDDICGTADYETG
+961 SDDICGTAHYETG

-993 MAGNATETKTLR
+993 MAGNVTDTKTLR
-1005 FTISRDNAATLL
+1005 FTVSRDNTANLL
-1017 STERS
+1017 STSRS

-1027 MRFIPVAGTSG
+1027 MRFIPESGTAG

-1055 NVEGPV
+1055 NVDGPV
-1061 DWDCSEL
+1061 DWDCSDL

-1080 DHRTIRSNTV
+1080 DHRTVRCNTV

>member
-6 YILIALSLALMVTMA
+6 YILIALAVALATDMA
-21 KGGAYVF
+21 HGGAYVF
-28 SPASVLATGKWVKV
+28 SPASALATGKWVKV
-42 ETRQAGIYELSHTR
+42 ETRQAGIYELSHAR

-87 NSVHDDLRQ
+87 NAVSDDLRQ
-96 IPVIHKNGKLYFYA
+96 VPVIHKNGKLYFYA

-125 NSLNIYSQTGHY
+125 NSLNIYSDTGHY
-137 FLTDSGPAMTLTEP
+137 FLTDSGQAMTLTEP
-151 NDVSS
+151 DDASS
-156 FMENAADR
+156 LMENAADR
-164 SKGYDWRIHEDDR
+164 SKGYDWRVHEEDR
-177 MHGHYKYGNEF
+177 MHGHHNYGNEF

-193 SEGNTLTWNLPVS
+193 SEGNTLTWNMPVS

-232 MTMRLGNNNHPASYT
+232 MTMRLGSNDHPSSYT

-254 DLLGVP
+254 VLLGVP

-268 TLPKASSVSVGVSLN
+268 TLPKASSVSVGVRLN

-299 KDISMAGTDMVQ
+299 KDMSMAGRDMVQ
-311 ERLYLRPAAQDTG
+311 ERLYLRPSAQDTD

-346 ALPANAGKAYFKESA
+346 VLPANAGKAYFKESA

-374 QLIPEN
+374 QLMPEN

-415 RLHRDHDKI
+415 RLHRNHDKI
-424 NVAVVTTEQIYNEF
+424 NVTVVTTEQIYNEF
-438 SSGNQDPVAVRMLVK
+438 SSGNQDPVAVRMMVK
-453 LMYES
+453 MMYES

-473 SETRGIQVKSTY
+473 SETRGIRVKSTY

-520 QLSGMTVQTGVGVLP
+520 QLSGMTMQTGVGVLP
-535 IYTETDGERIVSKI
+535 IYTATDGERVVSKI
-549 KRYLTFIDSDD
+549 KKYLTFIDSDD

-591 QNYINTATGGR
+591 QNYIRTATGGCL
-602 VRNNNFAQEFYSQNS
+602 RNNNFAQEFYTKNS
-617 QAPIYT
+617 QTPVYV
-623 DMLENGK
+623 DMLESGK
-630 LLSFYVGH
+630 LMSYYIGH
-638 AGQSSLSVFYSA
+638 ARYDMTHICPGPEYA
-650 PNFARLR
+650 KLR

-667 GCDLTVPD
+667 GCDLTIPD
-675 YGGRHL
+675 YGDTHL
-681 GQQVVTDYDNA
+681 GTEIVTRFDNA

-710 LADYFTKAL
+710 LADSFSKAL
-719 FKDRNNNPLARP
+719 FRDRSNKPLARS
-731 RTIGEAYAQAKSSIN
+731 RTIGEAYAQAKSSLN
-746 GANKLVY
+746 GTNKLVY

-763 PLPTRSMECRLTGN
+763 PLPTRSMECELTGN
-777 LTAYRPGDVV
+777 LSAYRSGDVL

-795 KDGDAPFNGKAV
+795 NDGDAPFNGRAV

-832 LISSVHVSVKDGV
+832 LISSANVSVKDGV
-845 FTARIPLSGA
+845 FTARIPLSRA

-861 HDGAASSLN
+861 HDGAISNLN
-870 LYVGA
+870 LYIGA

-893 KKDEVRT
+893 KAGEVRT
-900 EIPAPGQTD
+900 ETPAPDQTD
-909 TQAPMVTAEYDAASM
+909 TQAPTVTAEYDEASM

-943 SGLSMRVDNN
+943 TGLNMRIDNSD
-953 AITTEAVQ
+953 ISTEALQ
-961 SDDICGTADYETG
+961 SDDICGTAHYETG

-993 MAGNATETKTLR
+993 MAGNVTDTKTLR
-1005 FTISRDNAATLL
+1005 FTVSRDNTANLL
-1017 STERS
+1017 STSRS

-1027 MRFIPVAGTSG
+1027 MRFIPESGTAG

-1055 NVEGPV
+1055 NVDGPV
-1061 DWDCSEL
+1061 DWDCSDL

-1080 DHRTIRSNTV
+1080 DHRTVRCNTV

>member
-6 YILIALSLALMVTMA
+6 YILIALAVALAADMA
-21 KGGAYVF
+21 HGGAYVF
-28 SPASVLATGKWVKV
+28 SPASALATGKWVKV
-42 ETRQAGIYELSHTR
+42 ETRQAGIYELSHAR

-87 NSVHDDLRQ
+87 NAVSDDLRQ
-96 IPVIHKNGKLYFYA
+96 VPVIHKNGKLYFYA

-125 NSLNIYSQTGHY
+125 NSLNIYSDTGHY
-137 FLTDSGPAMTLTEP
+137 FLTDSGQAMTLTEP
-151 NDVSS
+151 DDASS
-156 FMENAADR
+156 LMENAADR
-164 SKGYDWRIHEDDR
+164 SKGYDWRVHEEDR
-177 MHGHYKYGNEF
+177 MHGHQNYGNEF

-193 SEGNTLTWNLPVS
+193 SEGNTLTWNMPVS

-232 MTMRLGNNNHPASYT
+232 MTMSLGSNNHPSSYT

-268 TLPKASSVSVGVSLN
+268 TLPKASSVSVGVRLN

-299 KDISMAGTDMVQ
+299 KDLSMAGRDMVQ
-311 ERLYLRPAAQDTG
+311 ERLYLRPSAQDTD

-346 ALPANAGKAYFKESA
+346 VLPANADKAYFKESA

-367 AFNPSNS
+367 AFNPSSS

-387 NLHGLQHQ
+387 NLHALQNQ

-415 RLHRDHDKI
+415 RLHRDHDRI

-438 SSGNQDPVAVRMLVK
+438 SSGNQDPVAVRMMVK
-453 LMYES
+453 MMYES

-473 SETRGIQVKSTY
+473 SETRGLRVKSTY

-520 QLSGMTVQTGVGVLP
+520 QLSGMTMQTGVGVLP
-535 IYTETDGERIVSKI
+535 IYTATDGERVVSKI
-549 KRYLTFIDSDD
+549 KKYLTFIDSDD

-591 QNYINTATGGR
+591 QNYIRTATGGCL
-602 VRNNNFAQEFYSQNS
+602 RNNNFAQEFYTKNS
-617 QAPIYT
+617 QTPVYV
-623 DMLENGK
+623 DMLESGK
-630 LLSFYVGH
+630 LMSYYIGH
-638 AGQSSLSVFYSA
+638 ARYDMTHICPGPEYA
-650 PNFARLR
+650 KLR

-667 GCDLTVPD
+667 GCDLTIPD
-675 YGGRHL
+675 YGDTHL
-681 GQQVVTDYDNA
+681 GTEIVTRFDNA

-710 LADYFTKAL
+710 LADSFSKAL
-719 FKDRNNNPLARP
+719 FRDRSNKPLARS
-731 RTIGEAYAQAKSSIN
+731 RTIGEAYAQAKSSLN
-746 GANKLVY
+746 GTNKLVY

-763 PLPTRSMECRLTGN
+763 PLPTRSMECELTGN
-777 LTAYRPGDVV
+777 LSAYRSGDVL

-795 KDGDAPFNGKAV
+795 NDGDAPFNGRAV

-832 LISSVHVSVKDGV
+832 LISSANVSVKDGV
-845 FTARIPLSGA
+845 FTARIPLSRA

-861 HDGAASSLN
+861 HDGAISNLN
-870 LYVGA
+870 LYIGA

-893 KKDEVRT
+893 KAGEVRT
-900 EIPAPGQTD
+900 ETPAPDQTD
-909 TQAPMVTAEYDAASM
+909 TQAPTVTAEYDEASM

-943 SGLSMRVDNN
+943 TGLNMRIDNSD
-953 AITTEAVQ
+953 ISTEALQ
-961 SDDICGTADYETG
+961 SDDICGTAHYETG

-993 MAGNATETKTLR
+993 MAGNVTDTKTLR
-1005 FTISRDNAATLL
+1005 FTVSRDNTANLL
-1017 STERS
+1017 STSRS

-1027 MRFIPVAGTSG
+1027 MRFIPESGTAG

-1055 NVEGPV
+1055 NVDGPV
-1061 DWDCSEL
+1061 DWDCSDL

-1080 DHRTIRSNTV
+1080 DHRTVRCNTV

>member
-6 YILIALSLALMVTMA
+6 YILIALAVALAADMA
-21 KGGAYVF
+21 HGGAYVF
-28 SPASVLATGKWVKV
+28 SPASALATGKWVKV
-42 ETRQAGIYELSHTR
+42 ETRQAGIYELSHAR

-87 NSVHDDLRQ
+87 NAVSDDLRQ
-96 IPVIHKNGKLYFYA
+96 VPVIHKNGKLYFYA

-125 NSLNIYSQTGHY
+125 NSLNIYSDTGHY
-137 FLTDSGPAMTLTEP
+137 FLTDSGQAMTLTEP
-151 NDVSS
+151 DDASS
-156 FMENAADR
+156 LMENAADR
-164 SKGYDWRIHEDDR
+164 SKGYDWRVHEEDR
-177 MHGHYKYGNEF
+177 MHGHHNYGNEF

-193 SEGNTLTWNLPVS
+193 SEGNTLTWNMPVS

-232 MTMRLGNNNHPASYT
+232 MTMRLGSNNHPSSYT

-254 DLLGVP
+254 ELLGVP

-268 TLPKASSVSVGVSLN
+268 TLPKASSVSVGVRLN

-299 KDISMAGTDMVQ
+299 KDMSMAGSDMVQ
-311 ERLYLRPAAQDTG
+311 ERLYLRPSAQDTD

-346 ALPANAGKAYFKESA
+346 VLPANAGKAYFKESA

-374 QLIPEN
+374 QLMPEN

-415 RLHRDHDKI
+415 RLHRNHDKI
-424 NVAVVTTEQIYNEF
+424 NVTVVTTEQIYNEF
-438 SSGNQDPVAVRMLVK
+438 SSGNQDPVAVRMMVK
-453 LMYES
+453 MMYES
-458 QDNALKNVLLVGPVN
+458 QDNALKNVLLVGPIN
-473 SETRGIQVKSTY
+473 SETRGIRVKSTY

-520 QLSGMTVQTGVGVLP
+520 QLSGMTMQTGVGVLP
-535 IYTETDGERIVSKI
+535 IYTATDGERVVSKI
-549 KRYLTFIDSDD
+549 KKYLTFIDSDD

-591 QNYINTATGGR
+591 QNYIRTATGGCL
-602 VRNNNFAQEFYSQNS
+602 RNNNFAQEFYTKNS
-617 QAPIYT
+617 QTPVYV
-623 DMLENGK
+623 DMLESGK
-630 LLSFYVGH
+630 LMSYYIGH
-638 AGQSSLSVFYSA
+638 ARYDMTHICPGPEYA
-650 PNFARLR
+650 KLR

-667 GCDLTVPD
+667 GCDLTIPD
-675 YGGRHL
+675 YGDTHL
-681 GQQVVTDYDNA
+681 GTEIVTRFDNA

-710 LADYFTKAL
+710 LADSFSKAL
-719 FKDRNNNPLARP
+719 FRDRSNKPLARS
-731 RTIGEAYAQAKSSIN
+731 RTIGEAYAQAKSSLN
-746 GANKLVY
+746 GTNKLVY

-763 PLPTRSMECRLTGN
+763 PLPTRSMECELTGN
-777 LTAYRPGDVV
+777 LSAYRSGDVL

-795 KDGDAPFNGKAV
+795 NDGDAPFNGRAV

-832 LISSVHVSVKDGV
+832 LISSANVSVKDGV
-845 FTARIPLSGA
+845 FTARIPLSRA

-861 HDGAASSLN
+861 HDGAISNLN
-870 LYVGA
+870 LYIGA

-893 KKDEVRT
+893 KAGEVRT
-900 EIPAPGQTD
+900 EIPAPDQTD
-909 TQAPMVTAEYDAASM
+909 TQAPTVTAEYDEASM

-943 SGLSMRVDNN
+943 TGLNMRIDNGD
-953 AITTEAVQ
+953 ISTEALQ
-961 SDDICGTADYETG
+961 SDDICGTAHYETG

-993 MAGNATETKTLR
+993 MAGNVTDTKTLR
-1005 FTISRDNAATLL
+1005 FTVSRDNTANLL
-1017 STERS
+1017 STSRS

-1027 MRFIPVAGTSG
+1027 MRFIPESGTAG

-1055 NVEGPV
+1055 NVDGPV
-1061 DWDCSEL
+1061 DWDCSDL

-1080 DHRTIRSNTV
+1080 DHRTVRCNTV

>member
-6 YILIALSLALMVTMA
+6 YILIALAVALATDMA
-21 KGGAYVF
+21 HGGAYVF
-28 SPASVLATGKWVKV
+28 SPASALATGKWVKV
-42 ETRQAGIYELSHTR
+42 ETRQAGIYELSHAR

-87 NSVHDDLRQ
+87 NAVSDDLRQ
-96 IPVIHKNGKLYFYA
+96 VPVIHKNGKLYFYA

-125 NSLNIYSQTGHY
+125 NSLNIYSDTGHY
-137 FLTDSGPAMTLTEP
+137 FLTDSGQAMTLTEP
-151 NDVSS
+151 DDASS
-156 FMENAADR
+156 LMENAADR
-164 SKGYDWRIHEDDR
+164 SKGYDWRVHEEDR
-177 MHGHYKYGNEF
+177 MHGHHNYGNEF

-193 SEGNTLTWNLPVS
+193 SEGNTLTWNMPVS

-232 MTMRLGNNNHPASYT
+232 MTMRLGSNNHPSSYT

-268 TLPKASSVSVGVSLN
+268 TLPKASSVSVGVRLN

-299 KDISMAGTDMVQ
+299 KDLSMAGSDMVQ
-311 ERLYLRPAAQDTG
+311 ERLYLRPSAQDTD

-346 ALPANAGKAYFKESA
+346 VLPANAGKAYFKESA

-367 AFNPSNS
+367 AFNPSSS

-387 NLHGLQHQ
+387 NLHGLQNQ

-402 AVPEMLEYAEQIA
+402 AVPKMLEYAEQIA
-415 RLHRDHDKI
+415 RLHRDHDRI

-453 LMYES
+453 MMYES
-458 QDNALKNVLLVGPVN
+458 QGNALKNVLLVGPVN

-485 RYPIIGIQEGGIYSS
+485 RYPIIGIQEGGIYCI

-520 QLSGMTVQTGVGVLP
+520 QFSGMTMQTGVGVLP
-535 IYTETDGERIVSKI
+535 IYTATDGERVVSKI
-549 KRYLTFIDSDD
+549 KKYLTFIDSDD

-591 QNYINTATGGR
+591 QNYIRTATGGCL
-602 VRNNNFAQEFYSQNS
+602 RNNNFAQEFYTKNS
-617 QAPIYT
+617 QTPVYV
-623 DMLENGK
+623 DMLESGK
-630 LLSFYVGH
+630 LMSYYIGH
-638 AGQSSLSVFYSA
+638 ARYDMTHICPGPEYA
-650 PNFARLR
+650 KLR

-667 GCDLTVPD
+667 GCDLTIPD
-675 YGGRHL
+675 YGDTHL
-681 GQQVVTDYDNA
+681 GTEIVTRFDNA

-710 LADYFTKAL
+710 LADSFSKAL
-719 FKDRNNNPLARP
+719 FRDRSNKPLARS
-731 RTIGEAYAQAKSSIN
+731 RTIGEAYAQAKSSLN
-746 GANKLVY
+746 GTNKLVF

-763 PLPTRSMECRLTGN
+763 PLPTRSMECELTGN
-777 LTAYRPGDVV
+777 LSAYRSGDVL

-795 KDGDAPFNGKAV
+795 NDGDAPFNGRAV

-832 LISSVHVSVKDGV
+832 LISSANVSVKDGV
-845 FTARIPLSGA
+845 FTARIPLSRA

-861 HDGAASSLN
+861 HDGAISNLN
-870 LYVGA
+870 LYIGA

-893 KKDEVRT
+893 KAGEVRT
-900 EIPAPGQTD
+900 ETPAPDQTD
-909 TQAPMVTAEYDAASM
+909 TQAPTVTAEYDEASM

-943 SGLSMRVDNN
+943 TGLNMRIDNSD
-953 AITTEAVQ
+953 ISTEALQ
-961 SDDICGTADYETG
+961 SDDICGTAHYETG

-993 MAGNATETKTLR
+993 MAGNVTDTKILR
-1005 FTISRDNAATLL
+1005 FTVSRDNTANLL
-1017 STERS
+1017 STSRS

-1027 MRFIPVAGTSG
+1027 MRFIPESGTAG

-1055 NVEGPV
+1055 NVDGPV
-1061 DWDCSEL
+1061 DWDCSDL

-1080 DHRTIRSNTV
+1080 DHRTVRCNTV

>member
-6 YILIALSLALMVTMA
+6 YILIALAVVLAADMA
-21 KGGAYVF
+21 HGGAYVF
-28 SPASVLATGKWVKV
+28 SPASALATGKWVKV
-42 ETRQAGIYELSHTR
+42 ETRQAGIYELSHAR

-87 NSVHDDLRQ
+87 NAVSDDLRQ
-96 IPVIHKNGKLYFYA
+96 VPVIHKNGKLYFYA

-125 NSLNIYSQTGHY
+125 NSLNIYSDTGHY
-137 FLTDSGPAMTLTEP
+137 FLTDSGQAMTLTEP
-151 NDVSS
+151 DDASS
-156 FMENAADR
+156 LMENAADR
-164 SKGYDWRIHEDDR
+164 SKGYDWRVHEEDR
-177 MHGHYKYGNEF
+177 MHGHHNYGNEF

-193 SEGNTLTWNLPVS
+193 SEGNTLTWNMPVS

-232 MTMRLGNNNHPASYT
+232 MTMRLGNNNHPSSYT

-299 KDISMAGTDMVQ
+299 KDMSMAGKDMVQ
-311 ERLYLRPAAQDTG
+311 ERLYLRPSAQDTD

-346 ALPANAGKAYFKESA
+346 VLPANAGKAYFKESA

-374 QLIPEN
+374 QLMPEN

-415 RLHRDHDKI
+415 RLHRNHDKI
-424 NVAVVTTEQIYNEF
+424 NVTVVTTEQIYNEF
-438 SSGNQDPVAVRMLVK
+438 SSGNQDPVAVRMMVK
-453 LMYES
+453 MMYES

-473 SETRGIQVKSTY
+473 SETRGIRVKSTY

-520 QLSGMTVQTGVGVLP
+520 QLSGMTMQTGVGVLP
-535 IYTETDGERIVSKI
+535 IYTATDGERVVSKI
-549 KRYLTFIDSDD
+549 KKYLTFIDSDD

-591 QNYINTATGGR
+591 QNYIRTATGGCL
-602 VRNNNFAQEFYSQNS
+602 RNNNFAQEFYTKNS
-617 QAPIYT
+617 QTPVYV
-623 DMLENGK
+623 DMLESGK
-630 LLSFYVGH
+630 LMSYYIGH
-638 AGQSSLSVFYSA
+638 ARYDMTHICPGPEYA
-650 PNFARLR
+650 KLR

-667 GCDLTVPD
+667 GCDLTIPD
-675 YGGRHL
+675 YGDTHL
-681 GQQVVTDYDNA
+681 GTEIVTRFDNA

-710 LADYFTKAL
+710 LADSFSKAL
-719 FKDRNNNPLARP
+719 FRDRSNKPLARS
-731 RTIGEAYAQAKSSIN
+731 RTIGEAYAQAKSSLN
-746 GANKLVY
+746 GTNKLVY

-763 PLPTRSMECRLTGN
+763 PLPTRSMECELTGN
-777 LTAYRPGDVV
+777 LSAYRSGDVL

-795 KDGDAPFNGKAV
+795 NDGDAPFNGRAV

-832 LISSVHVSVKDGV
+832 LISSANVSVKDGV
-845 FTARIPLSGA
+845 FTARIPLSRA

-861 HDGAASSLN
+861 HDGAISNLN
-870 LYVGA
+870 LYIGA

-893 KKDEVRT
+893 KAGEVRT
-900 EIPAPGQTD
+900 EIPAPDQTD
-909 TQAPMVTAEYDAASM
+909 TQAPTVTAEYDEASM

-943 SGLSMRVDNN
+943 TGLNMRIDNGD
-953 AITTEAVQ
+953 ISTEALQ
-961 SDDICGTADYETG
+961 SDDICGTAHYETG

-993 MAGNATETKTLR
+993 MAGNVSDTKTLR
-1005 FTISRDNAATLL
+1005 FTVSRDNTANLL
-1017 STERS
+1017 STSRS

-1027 MRFIPVAGTSG
+1027 MRFIPESGTAG

-1055 NVEGPV
+1055 NVDGPV
-1061 DWDCSEL
+1061 DWNCSDL

-1080 DHRTIRSNTV
+1080 DHRTVRCNTV

>member
-6 YILIALSLALMVTMA
+6 YILIALAVALAADMA
-21 KGGAYVF
+21 HGGAYVF
-28 SPASVLATGKWVKV
+28 SPASALATGKWVKV
-42 ETRQAGIYELSHTR
+42 ETRQAGIYELSHAR

-87 NSVHDDLRQ
+87 NAVSDDLRQ
-96 IPVIHKNGKLYFYA
+96 VPVIHKNGKLYFYA

-125 NSLNIYSQTGHY
+125 NSLNIYSDTGHY
-137 FLTDSGPAMTLTEP
+137 FLTDSGQAMTLTEP
-151 NDVSS
+151 DDASS
-156 FMENAADR
+156 LMENAADR
-164 SKGYDWRIHEDDR
+164 SKGYDWRVHEEDR
-177 MHGHYKYGNEF
+177 MHGHHNYGNEF

-193 SEGNTLTWNLPVS
+193 SEGNTLTWNMPVS

-232 MTMRLGNNNHPASYT
+232 MTMRLGSNNHPSSYT

-268 TLPKASSVSVGVSLN
+268 TLLKASSVSVGVRLN

-299 KDISMAGTDMVQ
+299 KDLSMAGRDMVQ
-311 ERLYLRPAAQDTG
+311 ERLYLRPSAQDTD

-338 VTDPFQPF
+338 VTDPFKPF
-346 ALPANAGKAYFKESA
+346 VLPANAGKAYFKESA

-415 RLHRDHDKI
+415 RLHRNHDKI
-424 NVAVVTTEQIYNEF
+424 NVTVVTTEQIYNEF
-438 SSGNQDPVAVRMLVK
+438 SSGNQDPVAVRMMVK
-453 LMYES
+453 MMYES

-473 SETRGIQVKSTY
+473 SETRGIRVKSTY

-520 QLSGMTVQTGVGVLP
+520 QLSGMTMQTGVGVLP
-535 IYTETDGERIVSKI
+535 IYTATDGERVVSKI
-549 KRYLTFIDSDD
+549 KKYLTFIDSDD

-582 QAARLGSNL
+582 QATRLGSNL
-591 QNYINTATGGR
+591 QNYIKTATGGCL
-602 VRNNNFAQEFYSQNS
+602 RNNNFAQEFYTKNS
-617 QAPIYT
+617 QTPVYV
-623 DMLENGK
+623 DMLESGK
-630 LLSFYVGH
+630 LMSYYIGH
-638 AGQSSLSVFYSA
+638 ARYDMTHICPGPEYA
-650 PNFARLR
+650 KLR

-667 GCDLTVPD
+667 GCDLTIPD
-675 YGGRHL
+675 YGDTHL
-681 GQQVVTDYDNA
+681 GTEIVTRFDNA

-710 LADYFTKAL
+710 LADSFSKAL
-719 FKDRNNNPLARP
+719 FRDRSNKPLARS
-731 RTIGEAYAQAKSSIN
+731 RTIGEAYAQAKSSLN
-746 GANKLVY
+746 GTNKLVY

-763 PLPTRSMECRLTGN
+763 PLPTRSMECELTGN
-777 LTAYRPGDVV
+777 LSAYRSGDVL

-795 KDGDAPFNGKAV
+795 NDGDAPFNGRAV

-832 LISSVHVSVKDGV
+832 LISSANVSVKDGV
-845 FTARIPLSGA
+845 FTARIPLSRA

-861 HDGAASSLN
+861 HDGAISNLN
-870 LYVGA
+870 LYIGA

-893 KKDEVRT
+893 KAGEVRT
-900 EIPAPGQTD
+900 ETPAPDQTD
-909 TQAPMVTAEYDAASM
+909 TQAPTVTAEYDEASM

-943 SGLSMRVDNN
+943 TGLNMRIDNSD
-953 AITTEAVQ
+953 ISTEALQ
-961 SDDICGTADYETG
+961 SDDICGTAHYETG

-993 MAGNATETKTLR
+993 MAGNVTDTKTLR
-1005 FTISRDNAATLL
+1005 FTVSRDNTANLL
-1017 STERS
+1017 STSRS

-1027 MRFIPVAGTSG
+1027 MRFIPESGTAG

-1055 NVEGPV
+1055 NVDGPV
-1061 DWDCSEL
+1061 DWDCSDL

-1080 DHRTIRSNTV
+1080 DHRTVRCNTV

>member
-6 YILIALSLALMVTMA
+6 YILIALAVALAADMA
-21 KGGAYVF
+21 HGGAYVF
-28 SPASVLATGKWVKV
+28 SPASALATGKWVKV
-42 ETRQAGIYELSHTR
+42 ETRQAGIYELSHAR

-87 NSVHDDLRQ
+87 NAVSDDLRQ
-96 IPVIHKNGKLYFYA
+96 VPVIHKNGKLYFYA

-125 NSLNIYSQTGHY
+125 NSLNIYSDTGHY
-137 FLTDSGPAMTLTEP
+137 FLTDSGQAMTLTEP
-151 NDVSS
+151 DDASS
-156 FMENAADR
+156 LMENAADR
-164 SKGYDWRIHEDDR
+164 SKGYDWRVHEEDR
-177 MHGHYKYGNEF
+177 MHGHHNYGNEF

-193 SEGNTLTWNLPVS
+193 SEGNTLTWNMPVS

-232 MTMRLGNNNHPASYT
+232 MTMRLGSNNHPSSYT

-254 DLLGVP
+254 VLLGVP

-268 TLPKASSVSVGVSLN
+268 TLPKASSVSVGVRLN

-299 KDISMAGTDMVQ
+299 KDLSMAGSDMVQ
-311 ERLYLRPAAQDTG
+311 ERLYLRPSAQDTD

-346 ALPANAGKAYFKESA
+346 VLPANAGKAYFKESA

-374 QLIPEN
+374 QLLPEN

-387 NLHGLQHQ
+387 NLHGLQNQ

-415 RLHRDHDKI
+415 RLHRDHDRI

-453 LMYES
+453 MMYES
-458 QDNALKNVLLVGPVN
+458 QGNALKNVLLVGPVN

-485 RYPIIGIQEGGIYSS
+485 RYPIIGIQEGGIYSN

-520 QLSGMTVQTGVGVLP
+520 QFSGMTMQTGVGVLP
-535 IYTETDGERIVSKI
+535 IYTATDGERVVSKI
-549 KRYLTFIDSDD
+549 KKYLTFIDSDD

-591 QNYINTATGGR
+591 QNYIRTATGGCL
-602 VRNNNFAQEFYSQNS
+602 RNNNFAQEFYTKNS
-617 QAPIYT
+617 QTPVYV
-623 DMLENGK
+623 DMLESGK
-630 LLSFYVGH
+630 LMSYYIGH
-638 AGQSSLSVFYSA
+638 ARYDMTHICPGPEYA
-650 PNFARLR
+650 KLR

-667 GCDLTVPD
+667 GCDLTIPD
-675 YGGRHL
+675 YGDTHL
-681 GQQVVTDYDNA
+681 GTEIVTRFDNA

-710 LADYFTKAL
+710 LADSFSKAL
-719 FKDRNNNPLARP
+719 FRDRSNKPLARS
-731 RTIGEAYAQAKSSIN
+731 RTIGEAYAQAKSSLN
-746 GANKLVY
+746 GTNKLVY

-763 PLPTRSMECRLTGN
+763 PLPTRSMECELTGN
-777 LTAYRPGDVV
+777 LSAYRSGDVL

-795 KDGDAPFNGKAV
+795 NDGDAPFNGRAV

-832 LISSVHVSVKDGV
+832 LISSANVSVKDGV
-845 FTARIPLSGA
+845 FTARIPLSRA

-861 HDGAASSLN
+861 HDGAISNLN
-870 LYVGA
+870 LYIGA

-893 KKDEVRT
+893 KAGEVRT
-900 EIPAPGQTD
+900 ETPAPDQTD
-909 TQAPMVTAEYDAASM
+909 TQAPTVTAEYDEASM

-943 SGLSMRVDNN
+943 TGLNMRIDNSD
-953 AITTEAVQ
+953 ISTEALQ
-961 SDDICGTADYETG
+961 SDDICGTAHYETG

-993 MAGNATETKTLR
+993 MAGNVTDTKTLR
-1005 FTISRDNAATLL
+1005 FTVSRDNTANLL
-1017 STERS
+1017 STSRS

-1027 MRFIPVAGTSG
+1027 MRFIPESGTAG

-1055 NVEGPV
+1055 NVDGPV
-1061 DWDCSEL
+1061 DWDCSDL

-1080 DHRTIRSNTV
+1080 DHRTVRCNTV

>member
-6 YILIALSLALMVTMA
+6 YILIALAVALAADMA
-21 KGGAYVF
+21 HGGAYVF
-28 SPASVLATGKWVKV
+28 SPASALATGKWVKV
-42 ETRQAGIYELSHTR
+42 ETRQAGIYELSHAR

-87 NSVHDDLRQ
+87 NAVSDDLRQ
-96 IPVIHKNGKLYFYA
+96 VPVIHKNGKLYFYA

-125 NSLNIYSQTGHY
+125 NSLNIYSDTGHY
-137 FLTDSGPAMTLTEP
+137 FLTDSGQAMTLTEP
-151 NDVSS
+151 DDASS
-156 FMENAADR
+156 LMENAADR
-164 SKGYDWRIHEDDR
+164 SKGYDWRVHEEDR
-177 MHGHYKYGNEF
+177 MHGHHNYGNEF

-193 SEGNTLTWNLPVS
+193 SEGNTLTWNMPVS

-232 MTMRLGNNNHPASYT
+232 MTMRLGSNNHPSSYT
-247 GGSTGSS
+247 GGPTGSS
-254 DLLGVP
+254 VLLGVP

-268 TLPKASSVSVGVSLN
+268 TLPKASSVSVGVRLN

-299 KDISMAGTDMVQ
+299 KDMSMAGRDMVQ
-311 ERLYLRPAAQDTG
+311 ERLYLRPSAQDTD

-346 ALPANAGKAYFKESA
+346 VLPANAGKAYFKESA

-374 QLIPEN
+374 QLMPEN

-415 RLHRDHDKI
+415 RLHRNHDKI
-424 NVAVVTTEQIYNEF
+424 NVTVVTTEQIYNEF
-438 SSGNQDPVAVRMLVK
+438 SSGNQDPVAVRMMVK
-453 LMYES
+453 MMYES

-473 SETRGIQVKSTY
+473 SETRGIRVKSTY

-520 QLSGMTVQTGVGVLP
+520 QLSGMTMQTGVGVLP
-535 IYTETDGERIVSKI
+535 IYTATDGERVVSKI
-549 KRYLTFIDSDD
+549 KKYLTFIDSDD

-591 QNYINTATGGR
+591 QNYIRTATGGCL
-602 VRNNNFAQEFYSQNS
+602 RNNNFAQEFYTKNS
-617 QAPIYT
+617 QTPVYV
-623 DMLENGK
+623 DMLESGK
-630 LLSFYVGH
+630 LMSYYIGH
-638 AGQSSLSVFYSA
+638 ARYDMTHICPGPEYA
-650 PNFARLR
+650 KLR

-667 GCDLTVPD
+667 GCDLTIPD
-675 YGGRHL
+675 YGDTHL
-681 GQQVVTDYDNA
+681 GTEIVTRFDNA

-710 LADYFTKAL
+710 LADSFSKAL
-719 FKDRNNNPLARP
+719 FRDRSNKPLARS
-731 RTIGEAYAQAKSSIN
+731 RTIGEAYAQAKSSLN
-746 GANKLVY
+746 GTNKLVY

-763 PLPTRSMECRLTGN
+763 PLPTRSMECELTGN
-777 LTAYRPGDVV
+777 LSAYRSGDVL
-787 TLSGSIAA
+787 TLSGSIADN
-795 KDGDAPFNGKAV
+795 DGDAPFNGRAV

-832 LISSVHVSVKDGV
+832 LISSANVSVKDGV
-845 FTARIPLSGA
+845 FTARIPLSRA

-861 HDGAASSLN
+861 HDGAISNLN
-870 LYVGA
+870 LYIGA

-893 KKDEVRT
+893 KAGEVRT
-900 EIPAPGQTD
+900 ETPAPDQTD
-909 TQAPMVTAEYDAASM
+909 TQAPTVTAEYDEASM

-943 SGLSMRVDNN
+943 TGLNMRIDNSD
-953 AITTEAVQ
+953 ISTEALQ
-961 SDDICGTADYETG
+961 SDDICGTAHYETG

-993 MAGNATETKTLR
+993 MAGNVTDTKTLR
-1005 FTISRDNAATLL
+1005 FTVSRDNTANLL
-1017 STERS
+1017 STSRS

-1027 MRFIPVAGTSG
+1027 MRFIPESGTAG

-1055 NVEGPV
+1055 NVDGPV
-1061 DWDCSEL
+1061 DWDCSDL

-1080 DHRTIRSNTV
+1080 DHRTVRCNTV

>member
-6 YILIALSLALMVTMA
+6 YILITLAMTLLADMA
-21 KGGAYVF
+21 QGGSYVF
-28 SPASVLATGKWVKV
+28 SPESVLATGKWVKV
-42 ETRQAGIYELSHTR
+42 ETRQAGIYELSHAQ
-56 LAEMGFSNPD
+56 LVEMGFNSPE
-66 KVSVYGSGGIQMPD
+66 KVSVYGSGGVQMPD

-125 NSLNIYSQTGHY
+125 NSLNIYSDTGHY
-137 FLTDSGPAMTLTEP
+137 FLTDSGQAMTITEP
-151 NDVSS
+151 DDASGL
-156 FMENAADR
+156 MENAADR
-164 SKGYDWRIHEDDR
+164 SKGYDWRIHEEDR
-177 MHGHYKYGNEF
+177 MHGHHNYGNEF

-193 SEGNTLTWNLPVS
+193 SEGNTLTWNLSVS

-232 MTMRLGNNNHPASYT
+232 MTLRLGNNNHPASYT

-254 DLLGVP
+254 DLLGIP

-268 TLPKASSVSVGVSLN
+268 TLPKASSITVGVNLN

-299 KDISMAGTDMVQ
+299 KDMSLAKTDMVQ

-338 VTDPFQPF
+338 VTDPFNPF
-346 ALPANAGKAYFKESA
+346 ALPTNAGKAYFKESA

-367 AFNPSNS
+367 AFNPSNT
-374 QLIPEN
+374 QLVPEN
-380 PVNVANQ
+380 PVNIANQ

-453 LMYES
+453 MMYES

-473 SETRGIQVKSTY
+473 SETRGIRVKSTY

-520 QLSGMTVQTGVGVLP
+520 QLSGMTMQTGVGVLP
-535 IYTETDGERIVSKI
+535 IYTATDGERVVSKI
-549 KRYLTFIDSDD
+549 KKYLTFIDSDD

-582 QAARLGSNL
+582 QASRLGSNL
-591 QNYINTATGGR
+591 QNYIRTATGGCL
-602 VRNNNFAQEFYSQNS
+602 RNNNFAQEFYTKNS
-617 QAPIYT
+617 QTPVYV
-623 DMLENGK
+623 DMLESGK
-630 LLSFYVGH
+630 LMSYYIGH
-638 AGQSSLSVFYSA
+638 ARYDMTNICPG
-650 PNFARLR
+650 PEFAKLR

-667 GCDLTVPD
+667 GCDLTIPD
-675 YGGRHL
+675 YGDTHL
-681 GQQVVTDYDNA
+681 GTEIVTRFDNA

-710 LADYFTKAL
+710 LADSFSKAL
-719 FKDRNNNPLARP
+719 FRDRSNKPLARP
-731 RTIGEAYAQAKSSIN
+731 RTIGEAYAQAKSSLN
-746 GANKLVY
+746 GTNKLVY

-763 PLPTRSMECRLTGN
+763 PLPTRSMECELTGN
-777 LTAYRPGDVV
+777 LSAYRSGDVL

-795 KDGDAPFNGKAV
+795 NDGDAPFNGRAV

-817 SSLTDPAYKLTFQAD
+817 SSLTDPVYKLTFQAD
-832 LISSVHVSVKDGV
+832 LISSANVSVKDGV
-845 FTARIPLSGA
+845 FTARIPLSRA

-861 HDGAASSLN
+861 HDGAVSNLN

-893 KKDEVRT
+893 KTGEVRT
-900 EIPAPGQTD
+900 EIPAPDQTD
-909 TQAPMVTAEYDAASM
+909 TQAPTVTAEYDAASM

-943 SGLSMRVDNN
+943 SGLSMRIDNGD
-953 AITTEAVQ
+953 ISTEAVQ
-961 SDDICGTADYETG
+961 SDDICGTAHYETG

-1005 FTISRDNAATLL
+1005 FTVSRDNAVTLL
-1017 STERS
+1017 GTSRS

-1027 MRFIPVAGTSG
+1027 MRFIPESGAAG

-1055 NVEGPV
+1055 NVDGPV
-1061 DWDCSEL
+1061 DWDCSDL

-1080 DHRTIRSNTV
+1080 DHRTVRCNTV

>member
-6 YILIALSLALMVTMA
+6 YILIALAVALAADMA
-21 KGGAYVF
+21 HGGAYVF
-28 SPASVLATGKWVKV
+28 SPASALATGKWVKV
-42 ETRQAGIYELSHTR
+42 ETRQAGIYELSHAR

-87 NSVHDDLRQ
+87 NAVSDDLRQ
-96 IPVIHKNGKLYFYA
+96 VPVIHKNGKLYFYA

-125 NSLNIYSQTGHY
+125 NSLNIYSDTGHY
-137 FLTDSGPAMTLTEP
+137 FLTDSGQAMTLTEP
-151 NDVSS
+151 DDASS
-156 FMENAADR
+156 LMENAADR
-164 SKGYDWRIHEDDR
+164 SKGYDWRVHEEDR
-177 MHGHYKYGNEF
+177 MHGHHNYGNEF

-193 SEGNTLTWNLPVS
+193 SEGNTLTWNMPVS
-206 CMALQSECSTLSR
+206 CMALESECSTLSR

-232 MTMRLGNNNHPASYT
+232 MTMRLGSNNHPSSYT

-254 DLLGVP
+254 ELLGVP

-268 TLPKASSVSVGVSLN
+268 TLPKASSVSVGVRLN

-299 KDISMAGTDMVQ
+299 KDLSMAGRDMVQ
-311 ERLYLRPAAQDTG
+311 ERLYLRPSAQDTD

-346 ALPANAGKAYFKESA
+346 VLPANAGKAYFKESA
-361 VDRTLL
+361 VDRTLM

-374 QLIPEN
+374 QLMPEN

-415 RLHRDHDKI
+415 RLHRNHDKI
-424 NVAVVTTEQIYNEF
+424 NVTVVTTEQIYNEF
-438 SSGNQDPVAVRMLVK
+438 SSGNQDPVAVRMMVK
-453 LMYES
+453 MMYES

-473 SETRGIQVKSTY
+473 SETRGIRVKSTY

-520 QLSGMTVQTGVGVLP
+520 QLSGMTMQTGVGVLP
-535 IYTETDGERIVSKI
+535 IYTATDGERVVSKI
-549 KRYLTFIDSDD
+549 KKYLTFIDSDD

-591 QNYINTATGGR
+591 QNYIRTATGGCL
-602 VRNNNFAQEFYSQNS
+602 RNNNFAQEFYTKNS
-617 QAPIYT
+617 QTPVYV
-623 DMLENGK
+623 DMLESGK
-630 LLSFYVGH
+630 LMSYYIGH
-638 AGQSSLSVFYSA
+638 ARYDMTHICPGPEYA
-650 PNFARLR
+650 KLR

-667 GCDLTVPD
+667 GCDLTIPD
-675 YGGRHL
+675 YGDTHL
-681 GQQVVTDYDNA
+681 GTEIVTRFDNA

-710 LADYFTKAL
+710 LADSFSKAL
-719 FKDRNNNPLARP
+719 FRDRSNKPLARS
-731 RTIGEAYAQAKSSIN
+731 RTIGEAYAQAKSSLN
-746 GANKLVY
+746 GTNKLVY

-763 PLPTRSMECRLTGN
+763 PLPTRSMECELTGN
-777 LTAYRPGDVV
+777 LSAYRSGDVL

-795 KDGDAPFNGKAV
+795 NDGDAPFNGRAV

-832 LISSVHVSVKDGV
+832 LISSANVSVKDGV
-845 FTARIPLSGA
+845 FTARIPLSRA

-861 HDGAASSLN
+861 HDGAISNLN
-870 LYVGA
+870 LYIGA

-893 KKDEVRT
+893 KAGEVRT
-900 EIPAPGQTD
+900 ETPAPDQTD
-909 TQAPMVTAEYDAASM
+909 TQAPTVTAEYDEASM

-943 SGLSMRVDNN
+943 TGLNMRIDNSD
-953 AITTEAVQ
+953 ISTEALQ
-961 SDDICGTADYETG
+961 SDDICGTAHYETG

-993 MAGNATETKTLR
+993 MAGNVTDTKTLR
-1005 FTISRDNAATLL
+1005 FTVSRDNTANLL
-1017 STERS
+1017 STSRS

-1027 MRFIPVAGTSG
+1027 MRFIPESGTAG

-1055 NVEGPV
+1055 NVDGPV
-1061 DWDCSEL
+1061 DWDCSDL

-1080 DHRTIRSNTV
+1080 DHRTVRCNTV

>member
-6 YILIALSLALMVTMA
+6 YILIALAVALAADMA
-21 KGGAYVF
+21 HGGAYVF
-28 SPASVLATGKWVKV
+28 SPASALATGKWVKV
-42 ETRQAGIYELSHTR
+42 ETRQAGIYELSHAR

-87 NSVHDDLRQ
+87 NAVSDDLRQ
-96 IPVIHKNGKLYFYA
+96 VPVIHKNGKLYFYA

-125 NSLNIYSQTGHY
+125 NSLNIYSDTGHY
-137 FLTDSGPAMTLTEP
+137 FLTDSGQAMTLTEP
-151 NDVSS
+151 DDASS
-156 FMENAADR
+156 LMENAADR
-164 SKGYDWRIHEDDR
+164 SKGYDWRVHEEDR
-177 MHGHYKYGNEF
+177 MHGHHNYGNEF

-193 SEGNTLTWNLPVS
+193 SEGNTLTWNMPVS

-232 MTMRLGNNNHPASYT
+232 MTMRLGSNNHPSSYT

-268 TLPKASSVSVGVSLN
+268 TLPKASSVSVGVRLN

-299 KDISMAGTDMVQ
+299 KDLSMAGRDMVQ
-311 ERLYLRPAAQDTG
+311 ERLYLRPSAQDTD

-346 ALPANAGKAYFKESA
+346 VLPANAGKAYFKESA

-367 AFNPSNS
+367 VFNPSNS
-374 QLIPEN
+374 QLMPEN

-415 RLHRDHDKI
+415 RLHRNHDKI
-424 NVAVVTTEQIYNEF
+424 NVTVVTTEQIYNEF
-438 SSGNQDPVAVRMLVK
+438 SSGNQDPVAVRMMVK
-453 LMYES
+453 MMYES

-485 RYPIIGIQEGGIYSS
+485 RYPIIGIQEGGIYSN

-520 QLSGMTVQTGVGVLP
+520 QLSGMTMQTGVGVLP
-535 IYTETDGERIVSKI
+535 IYTATDGERVVSKI
-549 KRYLTFIDSDD
+549 KKYLTFIDSDD

-591 QNYINTATGGR
+591 QNYIRTATGGCL
-602 VRNNNFAQEFYSQNS
+602 RNNNFAQEFYTKNS
-617 QAPIYT
+617 QTPVYV
-623 DMLENGK
+623 DMLESGK
-630 LLSFYVGH
+630 LMSYYIGH
-638 AGQSSLSVFYSA
+638 ARYDMTHICPGPEYA
-650 PNFARLR
+650 KLR

-667 GCDLTVPD
+667 GCDLTIPD
-675 YGGRHL
+675 YGDTHL
-681 GQQVVTDYDNA
+681 GTEIVTRFDNA

-710 LADYFTKAL
+710 LADSFSKAL
-719 FKDRNNNPLARP
+719 FRDRSNKPLARS
-731 RTIGEAYAQAKSSIN
+731 RTIGEAYAQAKSSLN
-746 GANKLVY
+746 GTNKLVY

-763 PLPTRSMECRLTGN
+763 PLPTRSMECELTGN
-777 LTAYRPGDVV
+777 LSAYRSGDVL

-795 KDGDAPFNGKAV
+795 NDGDAPFNGRAV

-832 LISSVHVSVKDGV
+832 LISSANVSVKDGV
-845 FTARIPLSGA
+845 FTARIPLSRA

-861 HDGAASSLN
+861 HDGAISNLN
-870 LYVGA
+870 LYIGA

-893 KKDEVRT
+893 KAGEVRT
-900 EIPAPGQTD
+900 ETPAPDQTD
-909 TQAPMVTAEYDAASM
+909 TQAPTVTAEYDEASM

-943 SGLSMRVDNN
+943 TGLNMRIDNSD
-953 AITTEAVQ
+953 ISTEALQ
-961 SDDICGTADYETG
+961 SDDICGTAHYETG

-993 MAGNATETKTLR
+993 MAGNVTDTKTLR
-1005 FTISRDNAATLL
+1005 FTVSRDNTANLL
-1017 STERS
+1017 STSRS

-1027 MRFIPVAGTSG
+1027 MRFIPESGTAG

-1055 NVEGPV
+1055 NVDGPV
-1061 DWDCSEL
+1061 DWDCSDL

-1080 DHRTIRSNTV
+1080 DHRTVRCNTV

>member
-6 YILIALSLALMVTMA
+6 YILIALAVALAADMA
-21 KGGAYVF
+21 HGGAYVF
-28 SPASVLATGKWVKV
+28 SPASALATGKWVKV
-42 ETRQAGIYELSHTR
+42 ETRQAGIYELSHAR

-87 NSVHDDLRQ
+87 NAVSDDLRQ
-96 IPVIHKNGKLYFYA
+96 VPVIHKNGKLYFYA

-125 NSLNIYSQTGHY
+125 NSLNIYSDTGHY
-137 FLTDSGPAMTLTEP
+137 FLTDSGQAMTLTEP
-151 NDVSS
+151 DDASS
-156 FMENAADR
+156 LMENAADR
-164 SKGYDWRIHEDDR
+164 SKGYDWRVHEEDR
-177 MHGHYKYGNEF
+177 MHGHHNYGNEF

-193 SEGNTLTWNLPVS
+193 SEGNTLTWNMPVS

-232 MTMRLGNNNHPASYT
+232 MTMRLGSNNHPSSYT

-268 TLPKASSVSVGVSLN
+268 TLPKASSVSVGVRLN

-299 KDISMAGTDMVQ
+299 KDLSMAGRDMVQ
-311 ERLYLRPAAQDTG
+311 ERLYLRPSAQDTD

-346 ALPANAGKAYFKESA
+346 VLPANAGKAYFKESA

-374 QLIPEN
+374 QLMPEN

-415 RLHRDHDKI
+415 RLHRNHDKI
-424 NVAVVTTEQIYNEF
+424 NVTVVTTEQIYNEF
-438 SSGNQDPVAVRMLVK
+438 SSGNQDPVAVRMMVK
-453 LMYES
+453 MMYES

-485 RYPIIGIQEGGIYSS
+485 RYPIIGIQEGGIYSN

-520 QLSGMTVQTGVGVLP
+520 QFSGMTMQTGVGVLP
-535 IYTETDGERIVSKI
+535 IYTATDGERVVSKI
-549 KRYLTFIDSDD
+549 KKYLTFIDSDD

-591 QNYINTATGGR
+591 QNYIRTATGGCL
-602 VRNNNFAQEFYSQNS
+602 RNNNFAQEFYTKNS
-617 QAPIYT
+617 QTPVYV
-623 DMLENGK
+623 DMLESGK
-630 LLSFYVGH
+630 LMSYYIGH
-638 AGQSSLSVFYSA
+638 ARYDMTHICPGPEYA
-650 PNFARLR
+650 KLR

-667 GCDLTVPD
+667 GCDLTIPD
-675 YGGRHL
+675 YGDTHL
-681 GQQVVTDYDNA
+681 GTEIVTRFDNA

-710 LADYFTKAL
+710 LADSFSKAL
-719 FKDRNNNPLARP
+719 FRDRSNKPLARS
-731 RTIGEAYAQAKSSIN
+731 RTIGEAYAQAKSSLN
-746 GANKLVY
+746 GTNKLVY

-763 PLPTRSMECRLTGN
+763 PLPTRSMECELTGN
-777 LTAYRPGDVV
+777 LSAYRSGDVL

-795 KDGDAPFNGKAV
+795 NDGDAPFNGRAV

-832 LISSVHVSVKDGV
+832 LISSANVSVKDGV
-845 FTARIPLSGA
+845 FTARIPLSRA

-861 HDGAASSLN
+861 HDGAISNLN
-870 LYVGA
+870 LYIGA

-893 KKDEVRT
+893 KAGEVRT
-900 EIPAPGQTD
+900 ETPAPDQTD
-909 TQAPMVTAEYDAASM
+909 TQAPTVTAEYDEASM

-943 SGLSMRVDNN
+943 TGLNMRIDNSD
-953 AITTEAVQ
+953 ISTEALQ
-961 SDDICGTADYETG
+961 SDDICGTAHYETG

-993 MAGNATETKTLR
+993 MAGNVTDTKTLR
-1005 FTISRDNAATLL
+1005 FTVSRNNTANLL
-1017 STERS
+1017 STSRS

-1027 MRFIPVAGTSG
+1027 MRFIPESGTAG

-1055 NVEGPV
+1055 NVDGPV
-1061 DWDCSEL
+1061 DWDCSDL

-1080 DHRTIRSNTV
+1080 DHRTVRCNTV

>member
-6 YILIALSLALMVTMA
+6 YILIALAVALAADMA
-21 KGGAYVF
+21 HGGAYVF
-28 SPASVLATGKWVKV
+28 SPASALATGKWVKV
-42 ETRQAGIYELSHTR
+42 ETRQAGIYELSHAR

-87 NSVHDDLRQ
+87 NAVSDDLRQ
-96 IPVIHKNGKLYFYA
+96 VPVIHKNGKLYFYA

-125 NSLNIYSQTGHY
+125 NSLNIYSDTGHY
-137 FLTDSGPAMTLTEP
+137 FLTDSGQAMTLTEP
-151 NDVSS
+151 DDASS
-156 FMENAADR
+156 LMENAADR
-164 SKGYDWRIHEDDR
+164 SKGYDWRVHEEDR
-177 MHGHYKYGNEF
+177 MHGHHNYGNEF

-193 SEGNTLTWNLPVS
+193 SEGNTLTWNMPVS

-232 MTMRLGNNNHPASYT
+232 MTMRLGSNNHPSSYT

-254 DLLGVP
+254 ELLGVP

-268 TLPKASSVSVGVSLN
+268 TLPKASSVSVGVRLN

-299 KDISMAGTDMVQ
+299 KDMSMAGRDMVQ
-311 ERLYLRPAAQDTG
+311 ERLYLRPSAQDTD

-346 ALPANAGKAYFKESA
+346 VLPANAGKAYFKESA

-374 QLIPEN
+374 QLMPEN

-415 RLHRDHDKI
+415 RLHRNHDKI
-424 NVAVVTTEQIYNEF
+424 NVTVVTTEQIYNEF
-438 SSGNQDPVAVRMLVK
+438 SSGNQDPVAVRMMVK
-453 LMYES
+453 MMYES

-473 SETRGIQVKSTY
+473 SETRGIRVKSTY

-520 QLSGMTVQTGVGVLP
+520 QLSGMTMQTGVGVLP
-535 IYTETDGERIVSKI
+535 IYTATDGERVVSKI
-549 KRYLTFIDSDD
+549 KKYLTFIDSDD

-591 QNYINTATGGR
+591 QNYIRTATGGR
-602 VRNNNFAQEFYSQNS
+602 LRNNNFAQEFYTKNS
-617 QAPIYT
+617 QTPVYV
-623 DMLENGK
+623 DMLESGK
-630 LLSFYVGH
+630 LMSYYIGH
-638 AGQSSLSVFYSA
+638 ARYDMTHICPGPEYA
-650 PNFARLR
+650 KLR

-667 GCDLTVPD
+667 GCDLTIPD
-675 YGGRHL
+675 YGDTHL
-681 GQQVVTDYDNA
+681 GTEIVTRFDNA

-710 LADYFTKAL
+710 LADSFSKAL
-719 FKDRNNNPLARP
+719 FRDRSNKPLARS
-731 RTIGEAYAQAKSSIN
+731 RTIGEAYAQAKSSLN
-746 GANKLVY
+746 GTNKLVY

-763 PLPTRSMECRLTGN
+763 PLPTRSMECELTGN
-777 LTAYRPGDVV
+777 LSAYRSGDVL
-787 TLSGSIAA
+787 TLSGSIASN
-795 KDGDAPFNGKAV
+795 DGDAPFNGRAV

-832 LISSVHVSVKDGV
+832 LISSANVSVKDGV
-845 FTARIPLSGA
+845 FTARIPLSRA

-861 HDGAASSLN
+861 HDGAISNLN
-870 LYVGA
+870 LYIGA

-893 KKDEVRT
+893 KAGEVRT
-900 EIPAPGQTD
+900 ETPAPDQTD
-909 TQAPMVTAEYDAASM
+909 TQAPTVTAEYDEASM

-943 SGLSMRVDNN
+943 TGLNMRIDNSD
-953 AITTEAVQ
+953 ISTEALQ
-961 SDDICGTADYETG
+961 SDDICGTAHYETG

-993 MAGNATETKTLR
+993 MAGNVTDTKTLR
-1005 FTISRDNAATLL
+1005 FTVSRDNTANLL
-1017 STERS
+1017 STSRS

-1027 MRFIPVAGTSG
+1027 MRFIPESGTAG

-1055 NVEGPV
+1055 NVDGPV
-1061 DWDCSEL
+1061 DWDCSDL

-1080 DHRTIRSNTV
+1080 DHRTVRCNTV

>member
-6 YILIALSLALMVTMA
+6 YILIALAVALAADMA
-21 KGGAYVF
+21 HGGAYVF
-28 SPASVLATGKWVKV
+28 SPASALATGKWVKV
-42 ETRQAGIYELSHTR
+42 ETRQAGIYELSHAR

-87 NSVHDDLRQ
+87 NAVSDDLRQ
-96 IPVIHKNGKLYFYA
+96 VPVIHKNGKLYFYA

-125 NSLNIYSQTGHY
+125 NSLNIYSDTGHY
-137 FLTDSGPAMTLTEP
+137 FLTDSGQAMTLTEP
-151 NDVSS
+151 DDASS
-156 FMENAADR
+156 LMENAADR
-164 SKGYDWRIHEDDR
+164 SIGYDWRVHEEDR
-177 MHGHYKYGNEF
+177 MHGHHNYGNEF

-193 SEGNTLTWNLPVS
+193 SEGNTLTWNMPVS

-232 MTMRLGNNNHPASYT
+232 MTMRLGSNNHPSSYT

-254 DLLGVP
+254 ELLGVP

-268 TLPKASSVSVGVSLN
+268 TLPKASSVSVGVRLN

-299 KDISMAGTDMVQ
+299 KDLSMAGRDMVQ
-311 ERLYLRPAAQDTG
+311 ERLYLRPSAQDTD

-346 ALPANAGKAYFKESA
+346 VLPANAGKAYFKESA

-374 QLIPEN
+374 QLMPEN

-415 RLHRDHDKI
+415 RLHRNHDKI
-424 NVAVVTTEQIYNEF
+424 NVTVVTTEQIYNEF
-438 SSGNQDPVAVRMLVK
+438 SSGNQDPVAVRMMVK
-453 LMYES
+453 MMYES

-473 SETRGIQVKSTY
+473 SETRGIRVKSTY

-520 QLSGMTVQTGVGVLP
+520 QLSGMTMQTGVGVLP
-535 IYTETDGERIVSKI
+535 IYTATDGERVVSKI
-549 KRYLTFIDSDD
+549 KKYLTFIDSDD

-591 QNYINTATGGR
+591 QNYIRTATGGCL
-602 VRNNNFAQEFYSQNS
+602 RNNNFAQEFYTKNS
-617 QAPIYT
+617 QTPVYV
-623 DMLENGK
+623 DMLESGK
-630 LLSFYVGH
+630 LMSYYIGH
-638 AGQSSLSVFYSA
+638 ARYDMTHICPGPEYA
-650 PNFARLR
+650 KLR

-667 GCDLTVPD
+667 GCDLTIPD
-675 YGGRHL
+675 YGDTHL
-681 GQQVVTDYDNA
+681 GTEIVTRFDNA

-710 LADYFTKAL
+710 LADSFSKAL
-719 FKDRNNNPLARP
+719 FRDRSNKPLARS
-731 RTIGEAYAQAKSSIN
+731 RTIGEAYAQAKSSLN
-746 GANKLVY
+746 GTNKLVY

-763 PLPTRSMECRLTGN
+763 PLPTRSMECELTGN
-777 LTAYRPGDVV
+777 LSAYRSGDVL

-795 KDGDAPFNGKAV
+795 NDGDAPFNGRAV

-832 LISSVHVSVKDGV
+832 LISSANVSVKDGV
-845 FTARIPLSGA
+845 FTARIPLSRA

-861 HDGAASSLN
+861 HDGAISNLN
-870 LYVGA
+870 LYIGA

-893 KKDEVRT
+893 KAGEVRT
-900 EIPAPGQTD
+900 ETPAPDQTD
-909 TQAPMVTAEYDAASM
+909 TQAPTVTAEYDEASM

-943 SGLSMRVDNN
+943 TGLNMRIDNSD
-953 AITTEAVQ
+953 ISTEALQ
-961 SDDICGTADYETG
+961 SDDICGTAHYETG

-993 MAGNATETKTLR
+993 MAGNVTDTKTLR
-1005 FTISRDNAATLL
+1005 FTVSRDNTANLL
-1017 STERS
+1017 STSRS

-1027 MRFIPVAGTSG
+1027 MRFIPESGTAG

-1055 NVEGPV
+1055 NVDGPV
-1061 DWDCSEL
+1061 DWDCSDL

-1080 DHRTIRSNTV
+1080 DHRTVRCNTV

>member
-6 YILIALSLALMVTMA
+6 YILIALAVALAADMA
-21 KGGAYVF
+21 HGGAYVF
-28 SPASVLATGKWVKV
+28 SPASALATGKWVKV
-42 ETRQAGIYELSHTR
+42 ETRQAGIYELSHAR

-87 NSVHDDLRQ
+87 NAVSDDLRQ
-96 IPVIHKNGKLYFYA
+96 VPVIHKNGKLYFYA

-125 NSLNIYSQTGHY
+125 NSLNIYSDTGHY
-137 FLTDSGPAMTLTEP
+137 FLTDSGQAMTLTEP
-151 NDVSS
+151 DDASS
-156 FMENAADR
+156 LMENAADR
-164 SKGYDWRIHEDDR
+164 SKGYDWRVHEEDR
-177 MHGHYKYGNEF
+177 MHGHHNYGNEF

-193 SEGNTLTWNLPVS
+193 SEGNTLTWNMPVS

-232 MTMRLGNNNHPASYT
+232 MTMRLGSNNHPSSYT

-254 DLLGVP
+254 ELLGVP

-268 TLPKASSVSVGVSLN
+268 TLPKASSVSVGVRLN

-299 KDISMAGTDMVQ
+299 KDLSMAGSDMVQ
-311 ERLYLRPAAQDTG
+311 ERLYLRPSAQDTD

-346 ALPANAGKAYFKESA
+346 VLPANAGKAYFKESA

-374 QLIPEN
+374 QLMPEN

-415 RLHRDHDKI
+415 RLHRNHDKI
-424 NVAVVTTEQIYNEF
+424 NVTVVTTEQIYNEF
-438 SSGNQDPVAVRMLVK
+438 SSGNQDPVAVRMMVK
-453 LMYES
+453 MMYES
-458 QDNALKNVLLVGPVN
+458 QDNALKKVLLVGPVN
-473 SETRGIQVKSTY
+473 SETRGIRVKSTY

-520 QLSGMTVQTGVGVLP
+520 QLSGMTMQTGVGVLP
-535 IYTETDGERIVSKI
+535 IYTATDGERVVSKI
-549 KRYLTFIDSDD
+549 KKYLTFIDSDD

-591 QNYINTATGGR
+591 QNYIRTATGGCL
-602 VRNNNFAQEFYSQNS
+602 RNNNFAQEFYTKNS
-617 QAPIYT
+617 QTPVYV
-623 DMLENGK
+623 DMLESGK
-630 LLSFYVGH
+630 LMSYYIGH
-638 AGQSSLSVFYSA
+638 ARYDMTHICPGPEYA
-650 PNFARLR
+650 KLR

-667 GCDLTVPD
+667 GCDLTIPD
-675 YGGRHL
+675 YGDTHL
-681 GQQVVTDYDNA
+681 GTEIVTRFDNA

-710 LADYFTKAL
+710 LADSFSKAL
-719 FKDRNNNPLARP
+719 FRDRSNKPLARS
-731 RTIGEAYAQAKSSIN
+731 RTIGEAYAQAKSSLN
-746 GANKLVY
+746 GTNKLVY

-763 PLPTRSMECRLTGN
+763 PLPTRSMECELTGN
-777 LTAYRPGDVV
+777 LSAYRSGDVL

-795 KDGDAPFNGKAV
+795 NDGDAPFNGRAV

-832 LISSVHVSVKDGV
+832 LISSANVSVKDGV
-845 FTARIPLSGA
+845 FTARIPLSRA

-861 HDGAASSLN
+861 HDGAISNLN
-870 LYVGA
+870 LYIGA

-893 KKDEVRT
+893 KAGEVRT
-900 EIPAPGQTD
+900 EIPAPDQTD
-909 TQAPMVTAEYDAASM
+909 TQAPTVTAEYDEASM

-943 SGLSMRVDNN
+943 TGLNMRIDNSD
-953 AITTEAVQ
+953 ISTEALQ
-961 SDDICGTADYETG
+961 SDDICGTAHYETG

-993 MAGNATETKTLR
+993 MAGNVTDTKTLR
-1005 FTISRDNAATLL
+1005 FTVSRDNTANLL
-1017 STERS
+1017 STSRS

-1027 MRFIPVAGTSG
+1027 MRFIPESGTAG

-1055 NVEGPV
+1055 NVDGPV
-1061 DWDCSEL
+1061 DWDCSDL

-1080 DHRTIRSNTV
+1080 DHRTVRCNTV

>member
-6 YILIALSLALMVTMA
+6 YILIALAVALAADMA
-21 KGGAYVF
+21 HGGAYVF
-28 SPASVLATGKWVKV
+28 SPASALATGKWVKV
-42 ETRQAGIYELSHTR
+42 ETRQAGIYELSHAR

-87 NSVHDDLRQ
+87 NAVSDDLRQ
-96 IPVIHKNGKLYFYA
+96 VPVIHKNGKLYFYA

-125 NSLNIYSQTGHY
+125 NSLNIYSDTGHY
-137 FLTDSGPAMTLTEP
+137 FLTDSGQAMTLTEP
-151 NDVSS
+151 DDASS
-156 FMENAADR
+156 LMENAADR
-164 SKGYDWRIHEDDR
+164 SKGYDWRVHEEDR
-177 MHGHYKYGNEF
+177 MHGHHNYGNEF

-193 SEGNTLTWNLPVS
+193 SEGNTLTWNMPVS

-232 MTMRLGNNNHPASYT
+232 MTMRLGSNNHPSSYT

-254 DLLGVP
+254 ELLGVP

-268 TLPKASSVSVGVSLN
+268 TLPKASSVSVGVRLN

-299 KDISMAGTDMVQ
+299 KDLSMAGMDMVQ
-311 ERLYLRPAAQDTG
+311 ERLYLRPSAQDTD

-346 ALPANAGKAYFKESA
+346 VLPANAGKAYFKESA

-374 QLIPEN
+374 QLMPEN

-415 RLHRDHDKI
+415 RLHRNHDKI
-424 NVAVVTTEQIYNEF
+424 NVTVVTTEQIYNEF
-438 SSGNQDPVAVRMLVK
+438 SSGNQDPVAVRMMVK
-453 LMYES
+453 MMYES

-473 SETRGIQVKSTY
+473 SETRGIRVKSTY

-520 QLSGMTVQTGVGVLP
+520 QLSGMTMQTGVGVLP
-535 IYTETDGERIVSKI
+535 IYTATDGERVVSKI
-549 KRYLTFIDSDD
+549 KKYLTFIDSDD

-591 QNYINTATGGR
+591 QNYIRTATGGYL
-602 VRNNNFAQEFYSQNS
+602 RNNNFAQEFYTKNS
-617 QAPIYT
+617 QTPVYV
-623 DMLENGK
+623 DMLESGK
-630 LLSFYVGH
+630 LMSYYIGH
-638 AGQSSLSVFYSA
+638 ARYDMTHICPGPEYA
-650 PNFARLR
+650 KLR

-667 GCDLTVPD
+667 GCDLTIPD
-675 YGGRHL
+675 YGDTHL
-681 GQQVVTDYDNA
+681 GTEIVTRFDNA

-710 LADYFTKAL
+710 LADSFSKAL
-719 FKDRNNNPLARP
+719 FRDRSNKPLARS
-731 RTIGEAYAQAKSSIN
+731 RTIGEAYAQAKSSLN
-746 GANKLVY
+746 GTNKLVY

-763 PLPTRSMECRLTGN
+763 PLPTRSMECELTGN
-777 LTAYRPGDVV
+777 LSAYRSGDVL

-795 KDGDAPFNGKAV
+795 NDGDAPFNGRAV

-832 LISSVHVSVKDGV
+832 LISSANVSVKDGV
-845 FTARIPLSGA
+845 FTARIPLSRA

-861 HDGAASSLN
+861 HDGAISNLN
-870 LYVGA
+870 LYIGA

-893 KKDEVRT
+893 KAGEVRT
-900 EIPAPGQTD
+900 EIPAPDQTD
-909 TQAPMVTAEYDAASM
+909 TQAPTVTAEYDEASM

-943 SGLSMRVDNN
+943 TGLNMRIDNGD
-953 AITTEAVQ
+953 ISTEALQ
-961 SDDICGTADYETG
+961 SDDICGTAHYETG

-993 MAGNATETKTLR
+993 MAGNVTDTKTLR
-1005 FTISRDNAATLL
+1005 FTVSRDNTVNLL
-1017 STERS
+1017 STSRS

-1027 MRFIPVAGTSG
+1027 MRFIPESGTAG

-1055 NVEGPV
+1055 NVDGPV
-1061 DWDCSEL
+1061 DWDCSDL

-1080 DHRTIRSNTV
+1080 DHRTVRCNTV

>member
-6 YILIALSLALMVTMA
+6 YILIALAVALAADMA
-21 KGGAYVF
+21 HGGAYVF
-28 SPASVLATGKWVKV
+28 SPASALATGKWVKV
-42 ETRQAGIYELSHTR
+42 ETRQAGIYELSHAR

-87 NSVHDDLRQ
+87 NAVSDDLRQ
-96 IPVIHKNGKLYFYA
+96 VPVIHKNGKLYFYA

-125 NSLNIYSQTGHY
+125 NSLNIYSDTGHY
-137 FLTDSGPAMTLTEP
+137 FLTDSGQAMTLTEP
-151 NDVSS
+151 DDASS
-156 FMENAADR
+156 LMENAADR
-164 SKGYDWRIHEDDR
+164 SKGYDWRVHEEDR
-177 MHGHYKYGNEF
+177 MHGHQNYGNEF

-193 SEGNTLTWNLPVS
+193 SEGNTLTWNMPVS

-232 MTMRLGNNNHPASYT
+232 MTMSLGSNNHPSSYT

-268 TLPKASSVSVGVSLN
+268 TLPKASSVSVGVRLN

-299 KDISMAGTDMVQ
+299 KDLSMAGRDMVQ
-311 ERLYLRPAAQDTG
+311 ERLYLRPSAQDTD

-346 ALPANAGKAYFKESA
+346 VLPANADKAYFKESA

-367 AFNPSNS
+367 AFNPSSS

-387 NLHGLQHQ
+387 NLHALQNQ

-415 RLHRDHDKI
+415 RLHRDHDRI

-438 SSGNQDPVAVRMLVK
+438 SSGNQDPVAVRMMVK
-453 LMYES
+453 MMYES

-473 SETRGIQVKSTY
+473 SETRGIRVKSTY

-520 QLSGMTVQTGVGVLP
+520 QLSGMTMQTGVGVLP
-535 IYTETDGERIVSKI
+535 IYTATDGERVVSKI
-549 KRYLTFIDSDD
+549 KKYLTFIDSDD

-591 QNYINTATGGR
+591 QNYIRTATGGCL
-602 VRNNNFAQEFYSQNS
+602 RNNNFAQEFYTKNS
-617 QAPIYT
+617 QTPVYV
-623 DMLENGK
+623 DMLESGK
-630 LLSFYVGH
+630 LMSYYIGH
-638 AGQSSLSVFYSA
+638 ARYDMTHICPGPEYA
-650 PNFARLR
+650 KLR

-667 GCDLTVPD
+667 GCDLTIPD
-675 YGGRHL
+675 YGDTHL
-681 GQQVVTDYDNA
+681 GTEIVTRFDNA

-710 LADYFTKAL
+710 LADSFSKAL
-719 FKDRNNNPLARP
+719 FRDRSNKPLARS
-731 RTIGEAYAQAKSSIN
+731 RTIGEAYAQAKSSLN
-746 GANKLVY
+746 GTNKLVY

-763 PLPTRSMECRLTGN
+763 PLPTRSMECELTGN
-777 LTAYRPGDVV
+777 LSAYRSGDVL

-795 KDGDAPFNGKAV
+795 NDGDAPFNGRAV

-832 LISSVHVSVKDGV
+832 LISSANVSVKDGV
-845 FTARIPLSGA
+845 FTARIPLSRA

-861 HDGAASSLN
+861 HDGAISNLN
-870 LYVGA
+870 LYIGA

-893 KKDEVRT
+893 KAGEVRT
-900 EIPAPGQTD
+900 ETPAPDQTD
-909 TQAPMVTAEYDAASM
+909 TQAPTVTAEYDEASM

-943 SGLSMRVDNN
+943 TGLNMRIDNSD
-953 AITTEAVQ
+953 ISTEALQ
-961 SDDICGTADYETG
+961 SDDICGTAHYETG

-993 MAGNATETKTLR
+993 MAGNVTDTKTLR
-1005 FTISRDNAATLL
+1005 FTVSRDNTANLL
-1017 STERS
+1017 STSRS

-1027 MRFIPVAGTSG
+1027 MRFIPESGTAG

-1055 NVEGPV
+1055 NVDGPV
-1061 DWDCSEL
+1061 DWDCSDL

-1080 DHRTIRSNTV
+1080 DHRTVRCNTV

>member
-6 YILIALSLALMVTMA
+6 YILIALAVALAADMA
-21 KGGAYVF
+21 HGGAYVF
-28 SPASVLATGKWVKV
+28 SPASALATGKWVKV
-42 ETRQAGIYELSHTR
+42 ETRQAGIYELSHAR

-87 NSVHDDLRQ
+87 NAVSDDLRQ
-96 IPVIHKNGKLYFYA
+96 VPVIHKNGKLYFYA

-125 NSLNIYSQTGHY
+125 NSLNIYSDTGHY
-137 FLTDSGPAMTLTEP
+137 FLTDSGQAMTLTEP
-151 NDVSS
+151 DDASS
-156 FMENAADR
+156 LMENAADR
-164 SKGYDWRIHEDDR
+164 SKGYDWRVHEEDR
-177 MHGHYKYGNEF
+177 MHGHHNYGNEF

-193 SEGNTLTWNLPVS
+193 SEGNTLTWNMPVS

-232 MTMRLGNNNHPASYT
+232 MTMRLGSNNHPSSYT

-268 TLPKASSVSVGVSLN
+268 TLPKASSVSVGVRLN

-299 KDISMAGTDMVQ
+299 KDLSMAGRDMVQ
-311 ERLYLRPAAQDTG
+311 ERLYLRPSAQDTD

-338 VTDPFQPF
+338 VTDPFKPF
-346 ALPANAGKAYFKESA
+346 VLPANAGKAYFKESA

-374 QLIPEN
+374 QLLPEN

-415 RLHRDHDKI
+415 RLHRNHDKI
-424 NVAVVTTEQIYNEF
+424 NVTVVTTEQIYNEF
-438 SSGNQDPVAVRMLVK
+438 SSGNQDPVAVRMMVK
-453 LMYES
+453 MMYES

-473 SETRGIQVKSTY
+473 SETRGIRVKSTY

-520 QLSGMTVQTGVGVLP
+520 QLSGMTMQTGVGVLP
-535 IYTETDGERIVSKI
+535 IYTATDGERVVSKI
-549 KRYLTFIDSDD
+549 KKYLTFIDSDD

-591 QNYINTATGGR
+591 QNYIRTATGGCL
-602 VRNNNFAQEFYSQNS
+602 RNNNFAQEFYTKNS
-617 QAPIYT
+617 QTPVYV
-623 DMLENGK
+623 DMLESGK
-630 LLSFYVGH
+630 LMSYYIGH
-638 AGQSSLSVFYSA
+638 ARYDMTHICPGPEYA
-650 PNFARLR
+650 KLR

-667 GCDLTVPD
+667 GCDLTIPD
-675 YGGRHL
+675 YGDTHL
-681 GQQVVTDYDNA
+681 GTEIVTRFDNA

-710 LADYFTKAL
+710 LADSFSKAL
-719 FKDRNNNPLARP
+719 FRDRSNKPLARS
-731 RTIGEAYAQAKSSIN
+731 RTIGEAYAQAKSSLN
-746 GANKLVY
+746 GTNKLVY

-763 PLPTRSMECRLTGN
+763 PLPTRSMECELTGN
-777 LTAYRPGDVV
+777 LSAYRSGDVL

-795 KDGDAPFNGKAV
+795 NDGDAPFNGRAV

-832 LISSVHVSVKDGV
+832 LISSANVSVKDGV
-845 FTARIPLSGA
+845 FTARIPLSRA

-861 HDGAASSLN
+861 HDGAISNLN
-870 LYVGA
+870 LYIGA

-893 KKDEVRT
+893 KAGEVRT
-900 EIPAPGQTD
+900 EIPAPDQTD
-909 TQAPMVTAEYDAASM
+909 TQAPTVTAEYDEASM

-943 SGLSMRVDNN
+943 TGLNMRIDNGD
-953 AITTEAVQ
+953 ISTEALQ
-961 SDDICGTADYETG
+961 SDDICGTAHYETG

-993 MAGNATETKTLR
+993 MAGNVTDTKTLR
-1005 FTISRDNAATLL
+1005 FTVSRDNTANLL
-1017 STERS
+1017 STSRS

-1027 MRFIPVAGTSG
+1027 MRFIPESGTAG

-1055 NVEGPV
+1055 NVDGPV
-1061 DWDCSEL
+1061 DWDCSDL

-1080 DHRTIRSNTV
+1080 DHRTVRCNTV

>member
-6 YILIALSLALMVTMA
+6 YILIALAVALAADMA
-21 KGGAYVF
+21 HGGAYVF
-28 SPASVLATGKWVKV
+28 SPASALATGKWVKV
-42 ETRQAGIYELSHTR
+42 ETRQAGIYELSHAR

-87 NSVHDDLRQ
+87 NAVSDDLRQ
-96 IPVIHKNGKLYFYA
+96 VPVIHKNGKLYFYA

-125 NSLNIYSQTGHY
+125 NSLNIYSDTGHY
-137 FLTDSGPAMTLTEP
+137 FLTDSGQAMTLTEP
-151 NDVSS
+151 DDASS
-156 FMENAADR
+156 LMENAADR
-164 SKGYDWRIHEDDR
+164 SKGYDWRVHEEDR
-177 MHGHYKYGNEF
+177 MHGHHNYGNEF
-188 WECAL
+188 WECPL
-193 SEGNTLTWNLPVS
+193 SEGNTLTWNMPVS

-232 MTMRLGNNNHPASYT
+232 MTMRLGSNNHPSSYT

-268 TLPKASSVSVGVSLN
+268 TLPKASSVSVGVRLN

-299 KDISMAGTDMVQ
+299 KDMSMAGRDMVQ
-311 ERLYLRPAAQDTG
+311 ERLYLRPSAQDTD

-346 ALPANAGKAYFKESA
+346 VLPANAGKAYFKESA

-374 QLIPEN
+374 QLMPEN

-415 RLHRDHDKI
+415 RLHRNHDKI
-424 NVAVVTTEQIYNEF
+424 NVTVVTTEQIYNEF
-438 SSGNQDPVAVRMLVK
+438 SSGNQDPVAVRMMVK
-453 LMYES
+453 MMYES

-473 SETRGIQVKSTY
+473 SETRGIRVKSTY

-520 QLSGMTVQTGVGVLP
+520 QLSGMTMQTGVGVLP
-535 IYTETDGERIVSKI
+535 IYTATDGERVVSKI
-549 KRYLTFIDSDD
+549 KKYLTFIDSDD

-591 QNYINTATGGR
+591 QNYIRTATGGCL
-602 VRNNNFAQEFYSQNS
+602 RNNNFAQEFYTKNS
-617 QAPIYT
+617 QTPVYV
-623 DMLENGK
+623 DMLESGK
-630 LLSFYVGH
+630 LMSYYIGH
-638 AGQSSLSVFYSA
+638 ARYDMTHICPGPEYA
-650 PNFARLR
+650 KLR

-667 GCDLTVPD
+667 GCDLTIPD
-675 YGGRHL
+675 YGDTHL
-681 GQQVVTDYDNA
+681 GTEIVTRFDNA

-710 LADYFTKAL
+710 LADSFSKAL
-719 FKDRNNNPLARP
+719 FRDKSNKPLARS
-731 RTIGEAYAQAKSSIN
+731 RTIGEAYAQAKSSLN
-746 GANKLVY
+746 GTNKLVY

-763 PLPTRSMECRLTGN
+763 PLPTRSMECELTGN
-777 LTAYRPGDVV
+777 LSAYRSGDVL

-795 KDGDAPFNGKAV
+795 NDGDAPFNGRAV

-832 LISSVHVSVKDGV
+832 LISSANVSVKDGV
-845 FTARIPLSGA
+845 FTARIPLSRA

-861 HDGAASSLN
+861 HDGAISNLN
-870 LYVGA
+870 LYIGA

-893 KKDEVRT
+893 KAGEVRT
-900 EIPAPGQTD
+900 EIPAPDQTD
-909 TQAPMVTAEYDAASM
+909 TQAPTVTAEYDEASM

-943 SGLSMRVDNN
+943 TGLNMRIDNGD
-953 AITTEAVQ
+953 ISTEALQ
-961 SDDICGTADYETG
+961 SDDICGTAHYETG

-993 MAGNATETKTLR
+993 MAGNVTDTKTLR
-1005 FTISRDNAATLL
+1005 FTVSRDNTANLL
-1017 STERS
+1017 STSRS

-1027 MRFIPVAGTSG
+1027 MRFIPESGTAG

-1055 NVEGPV
+1055 NVDGPV
-1061 DWDCSEL
+1061 DWNCSDL

-1080 DHRTIRSNTV
+1080 DHRTVRCNTV

>member
-6 YILIALSLALMVTMA
+6 YILIALSLALTVTMA
-21 KGGAYVF
+21 QGGAYVF

-42 ETRQAGIYELSHTR
+42 ETRQAGIYELSHAQ
-56 LAEMGFSNPD
+56 LVEMGFNSPE

-125 NSLNIYSQTGHY
+125 NSLNIYSDTGHY
-137 FLTDSGPAMTLTEP
+137 FLTDSGQAMTLTEP
-151 NDVSS
+151 NDVSN

-164 SKGYDWRIHEDDR
+164 SKGYDWRVHEEDR

-193 SEGNTLTWNLPVS
+193 SEGKTLTWNMPVS

-299 KDISMAGTDMVQ
+299 KDMSMAGRDMVQ
-311 ERLYLRPAAQDTG
+311 ERLYLRPSTQDTD

-374 QLIPEN
+374 QLVPEN

-424 NVAVVTTEQIYNEF
+424 NVTVVTTEQIYNEF
-438 SSGNQDPVAVRMLVK
+438 SSGNQDPVAVRMMVK
-453 LMYES
+453 MMYES

-473 SETRGIQVKSTY
+473 SETRGILVKSTY

-520 QLSGMTVQTGVGVLP
+520 QLSGMTMQTGVGVLP
-535 IYTETDGERIVSKI
+535 IYTATDGERVVSKI
-549 KRYLTFIDSDD
+549 KKYLTFIDSDD

-591 QNYINTATGGR
+591 QNYIRTATGGCL
-602 VRNNNFAQEFYSQNS
+602 RNNNFAQEFYTKNS
-617 QAPIYT
+617 QTPVYV
-623 DMLENGK
+623 DMLESGK
-630 LLSFYVGH
+630 LMSYYIGH
-638 AGQSSLSVFYSA
+638 ARYDMTNICPGPEYA
-650 PNFARLR
+650 KLR

-667 GCDLTVPD
+667 GCDLTIPD
-675 YGGRHL
+675 YGDTHL
-681 GQQVVTDYDNA
+681 GTEIVTRFDNA

-710 LADYFTKAL
+710 LADSFSKAL
-719 FKDRNNNPLARP
+719 FRDRSNKPLARS
-731 RTIGEAYAQAKSSIN
+731 RTIGEAYAQAKSSLN
-746 GANKLVY
+746 GTNKLVY

-763 PLPTRSMECRLTGN
+763 PLPTRSMECELTGN
-777 LTAYRPGDVV
+777 LSAYRSGDVL

-795 KDGDAPFNGKAV
+795 NDGDAPFNGRAV

-832 LISSVHVSVKDGV
+832 LISSANVSVKDGV
-845 FTARIPLSGA
+845 FTARIPLSRA

-861 HDGAASSLN
+861 HDGAASNLN
-870 LYVGA
+870 LYIGA

-893 KKDEVRT
+893 KAGEVRT
-900 EIPAPGQTD
+900 EIPAPDQTD
-909 TQAPMVTAEYDAASM
+909 TQAPTVTAEYDAASM

-943 SGLSMRVDNN
+943 TGLSMRIDNGD
-953 AITTEAVQ
+953 ISTEALQ
-961 SDDICGTADYETG
+961 SDDICGTAHYETG

-993 MAGNATETKTLR
+993 MAGNVTDTKTLR
-1005 FTISRDNAATLL
+1005 FTVSRDNTANLL
-1017 STERS
+1017 GTSRS

-1055 NVEGPV
+1055 NVDGPV
-1061 DWDCSEL
+1061 DWDCSDL

-1080 DHRTIRSNTV
+1080 DHRTVRCNTV

>member
-6 YILIALSLALMVTMA
+6 YILIALAVALAADMA
-21 KGGAYVF
+21 HGGAYVF
-28 SPASVLATGKWVKV
+28 SPASALATGKWVKV
-42 ETRQAGIYELSHTR
+42 ETRQAGIYELSHAR
-56 LAEMGFSNPD
+56 LAEIGFSNPD

-87 NSVHDDLRQ
+87 NAVSDDLRQ
-96 IPVIHKNGKLYFYA
+96 VPVIHKNGKLYFYA

-125 NSLNIYSQTGHY
+125 NSLNIYSDTGHY
-137 FLTDSGPAMTLTEP
+137 FLTDSGQAMTLTEP
-151 NDVSS
+151 DDASS
-156 FMENAADR
+156 LMENAADR
-164 SKGYDWRIHEDDR
+164 SKGYDWRVHEEDR
-177 MHGHYKYGNEF
+177 MHGHHNYGNEF

-193 SEGNTLTWNLPVS
+193 SEGNTLTWNMPVS

-232 MTMRLGNNNHPASYT
+232 MTMRLGSNNHPSSYT

-254 DLLGVP
+254 VLLGVP

-268 TLPKASSVSVGVSLN
+268 TLPKASSVSVGVRLN

-299 KDISMAGTDMVQ
+299 KDLSMAGSDMVQ
-311 ERLYLRPAAQDTG
+311 ERLYLRPSAQDTD

-346 ALPANAGKAYFKESA
+346 VLPANAGKAYFKESA

-374 QLIPEN
+374 QLLPEN

-387 NLHGLQHQ
+387 NLHGLQNQ

-402 AVPEMLEYAEQIA
+402 AVPKMLEYAEQIA
-415 RLHRDHDKI
+415 RLHRDHDRI

-453 LMYES
+453 MMYES
-458 QDNALKNVLLVGPVN
+458 QGNALKNVLLVGPVN

-485 RYPIIGIQEGGIYSS
+485 RYSIIGIQEGGIYSN

-520 QLSGMTVQTGVGVLP
+520 QFSGMTMQTGVGVLP
-535 IYTETDGERIVSKI
+535 IYTATDGERVVSKI
-549 KRYLTFIDSDD
+549 KKYLTFIDSDD

-591 QNYINTATGGR
+591 QNYIRTATGGCL
-602 VRNNNFAQEFYSQNS
+602 RNNNFAQEFYTKNS
-617 QAPIYT
+617 QTPVYV
-623 DMLENGK
+623 DMLESGK
-630 LLSFYVGH
+630 LMSYYIGH
-638 AGQSSLSVFYSA
+638 ARYDMTHICPGPEYA
-650 PNFARLR
+650 KLR

-667 GCDLTVPD
+667 GCDLTIPD
-675 YGGRHL
+675 YGDTHL
-681 GQQVVTDYDNA
+681 GTEIVTRFDNA

-710 LADYFTKAL
+710 LADSFSKAL
-719 FKDRNNNPLARP
+719 FRDRSNKPLARS
-731 RTIGEAYAQAKSSIN
+731 RTIGEAYAQAKSSLN
-746 GANKLVY
+746 GTNKLVY

-763 PLPTRSMECRLTGN
+763 PLPTRSMECELTGN
-777 LTAYRPGDVV
+777 LSAYRSGDVL

-795 KDGDAPFNGKAV
+795 NDGDAPFNGRAV

-832 LISSVHVSVKDGV
+832 LISSANVSVKDGV
-845 FTARIPLSGA
+845 FTARIPLSRA

-861 HDGAASSLN
+861 HDGAISNLN
-870 LYVGA
+870 LYIGA

-893 KKDEVRT
+893 KAGEVRT
-900 EIPAPGQTD
+900 ETPAPDQTD
-909 TQAPMVTAEYDAASM
+909 TQAPTVTAEYDEASM

-943 SGLSMRVDNN
+943 TGLNMRIDNSD
-953 AITTEAVQ
+953 ISTEALQ
-961 SDDICGTADYETG
+961 SDDICGTAHYETG

-993 MAGNATETKTLR
+993 MAGNVTDTKTLR
-1005 FTISRDNAATLL
+1005 FTVSRDNTANLL
-1017 STERS
+1017 STSRS

-1027 MRFIPVAGTSG
+1027 MRFIPESGTAG

-1055 NVEGPV
+1055 NVDGPV
-1061 DWDCSEL
+1061 DWDCSDL

-1080 DHRTIRSNTV
+1080 DHRTVRCNTV

>member
-6 YILIALSLALMVTMA
+6 YILIALAVALAADMA
-21 KGGAYVF
+21 HGGAYVF
-28 SPASVLATGKWVKV
+28 SPASALATGKWVKV
-42 ETRQAGIYELSHTR
+42 ETRQAGIYELSHAR

-87 NSVHDDLRQ
+87 NAVSDDLRQ
-96 IPVIHKNGKLYFYA
+96 VPVIHKNGKLYFYA

-125 NSLNIYSQTGHY
+125 NSLNIYSDTGHY
-137 FLTDSGPAMTLTEP
+137 FLTDSGQAMTLTEP
-151 NDVSS
+151 DDASS
-156 FMENAADR
+156 LMENAADR
-164 SKGYDWRIHEDDR
+164 SKGYDWRVHEEDR
-177 MHGHYKYGNEF
+177 MHGHHNYGNEF

-193 SEGNTLTWNLPVS
+193 SEGNTLTWNMPVS

-232 MTMRLGNNNHPASYT
+232 MTMRLGSNNHPSSYT

-254 DLLGVP
+254 ELLGVP

-268 TLPKASSVSVGVSLN
+268 TLPKASSVSVGVRLN

-299 KDISMAGTDMVQ
+299 KDLSMAGSDMVQ
-311 ERLYLRPAAQDTG
+311 ERLYLRPSAQDTD

-346 ALPANAGKAYFKESA
+346 VLPANAGKAYFKESA

-374 QLIPEN
+374 QLMPEN

-402 AVPEMLEYAEQIA
+402 AVPEMLEYADQIA
-415 RLHRDHDKI
+415 RLHRDHDRI

-438 SSGNQDPVAVRMLVK
+438 SSGNQDPVAVRMMVK
-453 LMYES
+453 MMYES

-473 SETRGIQVKSTY
+473 SETRGIRVKSTY

-520 QLSGMTVQTGVGVLP
+520 QLSGMTMQTGVGVLP
-535 IYTETDGERIVSKI
+535 IYTATDGERVVSKI
-549 KRYLTFIDSDD
+549 KKYLTFIDSDD

-591 QNYINTATGGR
+591 QNYIRTATGGCL
-602 VRNNNFAQEFYSQNS
+602 RNNNFAQEFYTKNS
-617 QAPIYT
+617 QTPVYV
-623 DMLENGK
+623 DMLESGK
-630 LLSFYVGH
+630 LMSYYIGH
-638 AGQSSLSVFYSA
+638 ARYDMTHICPGPEYA
-650 PNFARLR
+650 KLR

-667 GCDLTVPD
+667 GCDLTIPD
-675 YGGRHL
+675 YGDTHL
-681 GQQVVTDYDNA
+681 GTEIVTRFDNA

-710 LADYFTKAL
+710 LADSFSKAL
-719 FKDRNNNPLARP
+719 FRDRSNKPLARS
-731 RTIGEAYAQAKSSIN
+731 RTIGEAYAQAKSSLN
-746 GANKLVY
+746 GTNKLVY

-763 PLPTRSMECRLTGN
+763 PLPTRSMECELTGN
-777 LTAYRPGDVV
+777 LSAYRSGDVL

-795 KDGDAPFNGKAV
+795 NDGDAPFNGRAV

-832 LISSVHVSVKDGV
+832 LISSANVSVKDGV
-845 FTARIPLSGA
+845 FTARIPLSRA

-861 HDGAASSLN
+861 HDGAISNLN
-870 LYVGA
+870 LYIGA

-893 KKDEVRT
+893 KAGEVRT
-900 EIPAPGQTD
+900 EIPAPDQTD
-909 TQAPMVTAEYDAASM
+909 TQAPTVTAEYDEASM

-943 SGLSMRVDNN
+943 TGLNMRIDNSD
-953 AITTEAVQ
+953 ISTEALQ
-961 SDDICGTADYETG
+961 SDDICGTAHYETG

-993 MAGNATETKTLR
+993 MAGNVTDTKTLR
-1005 FTISRDNAATLL
+1005 FTVSRDNTANLL
-1017 STERS
+1017 STSRS

-1027 MRFIPVAGTSG
+1027 MRFIPESGTAG

-1055 NVEGPV
+1055 NVDGPV
-1061 DWDCSEL
+1061 DWDCSDL

-1080 DHRTIRSNTV
+1080 DHRTVRCNTV

>member
-6 YILIALSLALMVTMA
+6 YILIALAVALAADMA
-21 KGGAYVF
+21 HGGAYVF
-28 SPASVLATGKWVKV
+28 SPASALATGKWVKV
-42 ETRQAGIYELSHTR
+42 ETRQAGIYELSHAR

-87 NSVHDDLRQ
+87 NAVSDDLRQ
-96 IPVIHKNGKLYFYA
+96 VPVIHKNGKLYFYA

-125 NSLNIYSQTGHY
+125 NSLNIYSDTGHY
-137 FLTDSGPAMTLTEP
+137 FLTDSGQAMTLTEP
-151 NDVSS
+151 DDASS
-156 FMENAADR
+156 LMENAADR
-164 SKGYDWRIHEDDR
+164 SKGYDWRVHEEDR
-177 MHGHYKYGNEF
+177 MHGHHNYGNEF

-193 SEGNTLTWNLPVS
+193 SEGNTLTWNMPVS

-232 MTMRLGNNNHPASYT
+232 MTMRLGSNNHPSSYT

-254 DLLGVP
+254 VLLGVP

-268 TLPKASSVSVGVSLN
+268 TLPKASSVSVGVRLN

-299 KDISMAGTDMVQ
+299 KDLSMAGSDMVQ
-311 ERLYLRPAAQDTG
+311 ERLYLRPSAQDTD

-346 ALPANAGKAYFKESA
+346 VLPANAGKAYFKESA

-374 QLIPEN
+374 QLMPEN

-415 RLHRDHDKI
+415 RLHRNHDKI
-424 NVAVVTTEQIYNEF
+424 NVTVVTTEQIYNEF
-438 SSGNQDPVAVRMLVK
+438 SSGNQDPVAVRMMVK
-453 LMYES
+453 MMYES

-473 SETRGIQVKSTY
+473 SETRGIRVKSTY
-485 RYPIIGIQEGGIYSS
+485 RYPIIGIQEGGIYSG

-520 QLSGMTVQTGVGVLP
+520 QLSGMTMQTGVGVLP
-535 IYTETDGERIVSKI
+535 IYTATDGERVVSKI
-549 KRYLTFIDSDD
+549 KKYLTFIDSDD

-591 QNYINTATGGR
+591 QNYIRTATGGCL
-602 VRNNNFAQEFYSQNS
+602 RNNNFAQEFYTKNS
-617 QAPIYT
+617 QTPVYV
-623 DMLENGK
+623 DMLESGK
-630 LLSFYVGH
+630 LMSYYIGH
-638 AGQSSLSVFYSA
+638 ARYDMTHICPGPEYA
-650 PNFARLR
+650 KLR

-667 GCDLTVPD
+667 GCDLTIPD
-675 YGGRHL
+675 YGDTHL
-681 GQQVVTDYDNA
+681 GTEIVTRFDNA

-710 LADYFTKAL
+710 LADSFSKAL
-719 FKDRNNNPLARP
+719 FRDRSNKPLARS
-731 RTIGEAYAQAKSSIN
+731 RTIGEAYAQAKSSLN
-746 GANKLVY
+746 GTNKLVY

-763 PLPTRSMECRLTGN
+763 PLPTRSMECELTGN
-777 LTAYRPGDVV
+777 LSAYRSGDVL

-795 KDGDAPFNGKAV
+795 NDGDAPFNGRAV

-832 LISSVHVSVKDGV
+832 LISSANVSVKDGV
-845 FTARIPLSGA
+845 FTARIPLSRA

-861 HDGAASSLN
+861 HDGAISNLN
-870 LYVGA
+870 LYIGA

-893 KKDEVRT
+893 KAGEVRT
-900 EIPAPGQTD
+900 ETPAPDQTD
-909 TQAPMVTAEYDAASM
+909 TQAPTVTAEYDEASM

-943 SGLSMRVDNN
+943 TGLNMRIDNSD
-953 AITTEAVQ
+953 ISTEALQ
-961 SDDICGTADYETG
+961 SDDICGTAHYETG

-993 MAGNATETKTLR
+993 MAGNVTDTKTLR
-1005 FTISRDNAATLL
+1005 FTVSRDNTANLL
-1017 STERS
+1017 STSRS

-1027 MRFIPVAGTSG
+1027 MRFIPESGTAG

-1055 NVEGPV
+1055 NVDGPV
-1061 DWDCSEL
+1061 DWDCSDL

-1080 DHRTIRSNTV
+1080 DHRTVRCNTV

>member
-6 YILIALSLALMVTMA
+6 YILITLAMTLLADMA
-21 KGGAYVF
+21 QGGSYVF
-28 SPASVLATGKWVKV
+28 SPESVLATGKWVKV
-42 ETRQAGIYELSHTR
+42 ETRQAGIYELSHAQ
-56 LAEMGFSNPD
+56 LVEMGFNSPE
-66 KVSVYGSGGIQMPD
+66 KVSVYGSGGVQMPD

-87 NSVHDDLRQ
+87 NSVYDDLRQ

-125 NSLNIYSQTGHY
+125 NSLNIYSDTGHY
-137 FLTDSGPAMTLTEP
+137 FLTDSGQAMTITEP
-151 NDVSS
+151 DDASGL
-156 FMENAADR
+156 MENAADR
-164 SKGYDWRIHEDDR
+164 SKGYDWRVHEEDR
-177 MHGHYKYGNEF
+177 MHGHHNYGNEF

-193 SEGNTLTWNLPVS
+193 AQGNTLTWNLPVS
-206 CMALQSECSTLSR
+206 YMALQSECSTLSR
-219 IVYMQTK
+219 VIYMQTK

-232 MTMRLGNNNHPASYT
+232 MTLRLGNNNHPASYT

-254 DLLGVP
+254 DLLGIP

-268 TLPKASSVSVGVSLN
+268 TLPKASSVKVGVSLN

-299 KDISMAGTDMVQ
+299 KDISMAGSDMVQ
-311 ERLYLRPAAQDTG
+311 ERLYLRPSAQDTD

-338 VTDPFQPF
+338 VTDPFNPF

-374 QLIPEN
+374 QLVPEN
-380 PVNVANQ
+380 PENVDNQ
-387 NLHGLQHQ
+387 NLHGLQNQ

-415 RLHRDHDKI
+415 RLHRDHDRI

-453 LMYES
+453 MMYES
-458 QDNALKNVLLVGPVN
+458 QGNALKNVLLVGPVN
-473 SETRGIQVKSTY
+473 SETRGIQVESTY
-485 RYPIIGIQEGGIYSS
+485 RYPIIGIQEGGIYSN

-520 QLSGMTVQTGVGVLP
+520 QFSGMTMQTGVGVLP
-535 IYTETDGERIVSKI
+535 IYTATDGERVVSKI
-549 KRYLTFIDSDD
+549 KKYLTFIDSDD

-582 QAARLGSNL
+582 QATRLGSNL
-591 QNYINTATGGR
+591 QNYIKTSTGGR
-602 VRNNNFAQEFYSQNS
+602 LRHNNFAQEFYSPNS
-617 QAPIYT
+617 QASIYS
-623 DMLENGK
+623 DILENGK

-638 AGQSSLSVFYSA
+638 AGQSSLYVFYSA

-710 LADYFTKAL
+710 LADIFSKAL
-719 FKDRNNNPLARP
+719 FRDRSNNPLARP
-731 RTIGEAYAQAKSSIN
+731 RTIGEAYAQAKSSLN

-753 IYVGDPALTI
+753 IYIGDPALTI
-763 PLPTRSMECRLTGN
+763 PLPTRSMECELTGN
-777 LTAYRPGDVV
+777 LSAYRSGDVL

-795 KDGDAPFNGKAV
+795 NDGDAPFNGRAV
-807 LKICQPDQIR
+807 LKLCQPDQIR
-817 SSLTDPAYKLTFQAD
+817 TSLTDPAYKLTFQAD
-832 LISSVHVSVKDGV
+832 LISSANVSVKDGV
-845 FTARIPLSGA
+845 FTARIPLSPA

-861 HDGAASSLN
+861 HDGAVSNLN
-870 LYVGA
+870 LYISA

-909 TQAPMVTAEYDAASM
+909 TQAPTVTAEYDAASM

-931 DDVAVIPGVGGA
+931 DNVAVIPGVGGA
-943 SGLSMRVDNN
+943 SGLSMRIDNGD
-953 AITTEAVQ
+953 ISTEAVQ
-961 SDDICGTADYETG
+961 SDDISGTAHYETG

-993 MAGNATETKTLR
+993 MTGNATETKTLR
-1005 FTISRDNAATLL
+1005 FTVSRDNAVTLL
-1017 STERS
+1017 GTSRS

-1027 MRFIPVAGTSG
+1027 MRFIPESGAAG

-1050 VFTED
+1050 VFIED
-1055 NVEGPV
+1055 NVDGPV
-1061 DWDCSEL
+1061 DWDCSDL

-1080 DHRTIRSNTV
+1080 DNRTVRCNTV

>member
-6 YILIALSLALMVTMA
+6 YILIALAVALAADMA
-21 KGGAYVF
+21 HGGAYVF
-28 SPASVLATGKWVKV
+28 SPASALATGKWVKV
-42 ETRQAGIYELSHTR
+42 ETRQAGIYELSHAR

-87 NSVHDDLRQ
+87 NAVSDDLRQ
-96 IPVIHKNGKLYFYA
+96 VPVIHKNGKLYFYA

-125 NSLNIYSQTGHY
+125 NSLNIYSDTGHY
-137 FLTDSGPAMTLTEP
+137 FLTDSGQAMTLTEP
-151 NDVSS
+151 DDASS
-156 FMENAADR
+156 LMENAADR
-164 SKGYDWRIHEDDR
+164 SIGYDWRVHEEDR
-177 MHGHYKYGNEF
+177 MHGHHNYGNEF

-193 SEGNTLTWNLPVS
+193 SEGNTLTWNMPVS

-232 MTMRLGNNNHPASYT
+232 MTMRLGSNNHTSSYT

-254 DLLGVP
+254 ELLGVP

-268 TLPKASSVSVGVSLN
+268 TLPKASSVSVGVRLN

-299 KDISMAGTDMVQ
+299 KDLSMAGRDMVQ
-311 ERLYLRPAAQDTG
+311 ERLYLRPSAQDTD

-346 ALPANAGKAYFKESA
+346 VLPANAGKAYFKESA

-374 QLIPEN
+374 QLMPEN

-415 RLHRDHDKI
+415 RLHRNHDKI
-424 NVAVVTTEQIYNEF
+424 NVTVVTTEQIYNEF
-438 SSGNQDPVAVRMLVK
+438 SSGNQDPVAVRMMVK
-453 LMYES
+453 MMYES

-473 SETRGIQVKSTY
+473 SETRGIRVKSTY

-520 QLSGMTVQTGVGVLP
+520 QLSGMTMQTGVGVLP
-535 IYTETDGERIVSKI
+535 IYTATDGERVVSKI
-549 KRYLTFIDSDD
+549 KKYLTFIDSDD

-591 QNYINTATGGR
+591 QNYIRTATGGCL
-602 VRNNNFAQEFYSQNS
+602 RNNNFAQEFYTKNS
-617 QAPIYT
+617 QTPVYV
-623 DMLENGK
+623 DMLESGK
-630 LLSFYVGH
+630 LMSYYIGH
-638 AGQSSLSVFYSA
+638 ARYDMTHICPGPEYA
-650 PNFARLR
+650 KLR

-667 GCDLTVPD
+667 GCDLTIPD
-675 YGGRHL
+675 YGDTHL
-681 GQQVVTDYDNA
+681 GTEIVTRFDNA

-710 LADYFTKAL
+710 LADSFSKAL
-719 FKDRNNNPLARP
+719 FRDRSNKPLARS
-731 RTIGEAYAQAKSSIN
+731 RTIGEAYAQAKSSLN
-746 GANKLVY
+746 GTNKLVY

-763 PLPTRSMECRLTGN
+763 PLPTRSMECELTGN
-777 LTAYRPGDVV
+777 LSAYRSGDVL

-795 KDGDAPFNGKAV
+795 NDGDAPFNGRAV

-832 LISSVHVSVKDGV
+832 LISSANVSVKDGV
-845 FTARIPLSGA
+845 FTARIPLSRA

-861 HDGAASSLN
+861 HDGAISNLN
-870 LYVGA
+870 LYIGA

-893 KKDEVRT
+893 KAGEVRT
-900 EIPAPGQTD
+900 ETPAPDQTD
-909 TQAPMVTAEYDAASM
+909 TQAPTVTAEYDEASM

-943 SGLSMRVDNN
+943 TGLNMRIDNSD
-953 AITTEAVQ
+953 ISTEALQ
-961 SDDICGTADYETG
+961 SDDICGTAHYETG

-993 MAGNATETKTLR
+993 MAGNVTDTKTLR
-1005 FTISRDNAATLL
+1005 FTVSRDNTANLL
-1017 STERS
+1017 STSRS

-1027 MRFIPVAGTSG
+1027 MRFIPESGTAG

-1055 NVEGPV
+1055 NVDGPV
-1061 DWDCSEL
+1061 DWDCSDL

-1080 DHRTIRSNTV
+1080 DHRTVRCNTV